1 MWRGV
6 ICTLNKLSNAMYR
19 ILLIVSVLVLNF
31 AAFAQS
37 GKVVGVVV
45 DGSTGETMP
54 GARILVEGTN
64 LTTLTNFDGE
74 YSLSAA
80 AGTYTILVKS
90 FGFSNKSISGVVIK
104 AGGETTLNVTMEF
117 SKGEALETVTITASA
132 TRENV
137 NALLIQQKSLSSVS
151 DGISSE
157 SIRRTPD
164 RNTGDVLKRVSG
176 ASIQDNKFAI
186 VRGLNDRYNAA
197 YLNGAPLPSTES
209 DRKAFAFDVFPAA
222 LLDNLVIVKTASAE
236 LPGEFAGGVIQVN
249 TKSFPGKAFHE
260 FSFSTSYNT
269 ITTFKDRLDY
279 QGSSTDWLGVDN
291 GARALPTNM
300 PTSNQMFQ
308 LSSSERVQVAS
319 KFKNDWALQNKT
331 FLPALSFQYS
341 GGSSKDIGTKRLGA
355 IYSLTYNQSNQY
367 NTTRRQSWQ
376 NAVGSNEE
384 SLMESDLL
392 DDNYVVNTL
401 AGALANISYSAGPN
415 TTIGWK
421 NLYSITSQDRVLM
434 RNGTRQPIDAPNQ
447 VLRQSARWFTNNQI
461 LSSQLNGSH
470 YFESFKGKLQWLA
483 SYSGI
488 SRSVPNL
495 RNTLYYGDTD
505 VPDTSWRAGITSTSV
520 GPDYSGSRFYGL
532 NLEGITSGQ
541 ATFELPLDLV
551 DLGIRN
557 NLKVGIGGQYRD
569 RTYTARQFGYV
580 LANFMTFDQNLLNA
594 PIEEI
599 FGAQNMNATSGFS
612 MREGTK
618 SSDSYLAN
626 ATTSFGFVQFDSRIL
641 EKTRV
646 NWGLRAE
653 NFEQNMYSKTDNNDT
668 VQVESTLLDI
678 LPSVNFIYSIN
689 DAQNLRLS
697 YSRTLNRPEFRELA
711 PFAFYD
717 FQTRY
722 VVTGNPTLVRSTID
736 NFDARYEW
744 YPGKGQ
750 VFSVTAFYKNFIN
763 PIEQAT
769 REDVVTE
776 YTFVNVPKA
785 VDFGLEFEGRLLLST
800 LFGKPDQ
807 KVLSKMTVFANYA
820 LIRSQVTLNMPT
832 AVDSIRPLQGQSP
845 YVVNA
850 GIQYQNDESGTT
862 ISAAFNQVGDRI
874 FIVGSSQEPSIW
886 EKGRAVLDLSL
897 NQEVN
902 EKLSIKLTARDL
914 LAPDLIFFNDIDN
927 NQKWSEGD
935 DQMWR
940 SNFGPT
946 IALGL
951 TYRM

>member
-1 MWRGV
+1 M
-6 ICTLNKLSNAMYR
+6 NR
-19 ILLIVSVLVLNF
+19 ILLILSALLF
-31 AAFAQS
+31 STTALAQS
-37 GKVVGVVV
+37 AKLTGTVV

-54 GARILVEGTN
+54 GAQILVEGTS
-64 LTTLTNFDGE
+64 LTTLTNFDGL
-74 YSLSAA
+74 YSLSLAP
-80 AGTYTILVKS
+80 GTYTIVVKS
-90 FGFSNKSISGVVIK
+90 FGFSNKAITGVVVR
-104 AGGETTLNVTMEF
+104 AGSETSLNITMEL
-117 SKGEALETVTITASA
+117 SKGESLDEVTITASA
-132 TRENV
+132 VRENV
-137 NALLIQQKSLSSVS
+137 NALFIQQKSLSSVS

-157 SIRRTPD
+157 TIRRTPD

-186 VRGLNDRYNAA
+186 VRGLSDRYNAA

-260 FSFSTSYNT
+260 FSFSTGYNSL
-269 ITTFKDRLDY
+269 TTFKNRLDY
-279 QGSSTDWLGVDN
+279 QGSSTDWLGLDN
-291 GARALPTNM
+291 GARALPKGM
-300 PTSNQMFQ
+300 PTSNEMF
-308 LSSSERVQVAS
+308 LMSSAERVQVAS
-319 KFKNDWALQNKT
+319 KFQNDWGLQNKM
-331 FLPALSFQYS
+331 FLPSVSMQYS
-341 GGSSKDIGTKRLGA
+341 GGGSKELGTTKRLGF
-355 IYSLTYNQSNQY
+355 IYALTYNQNNQY
-367 NTTRRQSWQ
+367 NTTQRQSWQ
-376 NAVGSNEE
+376 NEVGMPGT
-384 SLMESDLL
+384 SLMESDLN
-392 DDNYVVNTL
+392 DDNYIVNTL
-401 AGALANISYSAGPN
+401 AGALANLTYSAGPN

-447 VLRQSARWFTNNQI
+447 VIRQSARWFTNNQI
-461 LSSQLNGSH
+461 VSSQLNGSH
-470 YFESFKGKLQWLA
+470 YFESFKGKFQWLGA
-483 SYSGI
+483 YSGI

-505 VPDTSWRAGITSTSV
+505 VADTAWRAGITSTSV

-541 ATFELPLDLV
+541 ATFEMPV
-551 DLGIRN
+551 DFVKIGLRN
-557 NLKVGIGGQYRD
+557 NLKLGAGAQYRD
-569 RTYTARQFGYV
+569 RSYTARQFGYV
-580 LANFMTFDQNLLNA
+580 LANFMSFDQSLLNQ
-594 PIEEI
+594 PIDGI
-599 FGAQNMNATSGFS
+599 FANGNMNATTGFS

-626 ATTSFGFVQFDSRIL
+626 AMLGYGFVQFDTRIM
-641 EKTRV
+641 EKTRI
-646 NWGLRAE
+646 NWGVRAE
-653 NFEQNMYSKTDNNDT
+653 NFEQNLYSKTDNNDT
-668 VQVESTLLDI
+668 VQVESTKLDF

-722 VVTGNPTLVRSTID
+722 VVTGNPSLVRSTID

-750 VFSVTAFYKNFIN
+750 VLSVTGFYKNFTN

-776 YTFVNVPKA
+776 YTYVNVPKA
-785 VDFGLEFEGRLLLST
+785 VDYGLELEGRLLLST
-800 LFGKPDQ
+800 LFGAADHA
-807 KVLSKMTVFANYA
+807 VWSKLTVFANYA
-820 LIRSQVTLNMPT
+820 LIRSRVTLNSAT
-832 AVDSIRPLQGQSP
+832 ATDSVRPLQGQSP
-845 YVVNA
+845 YVINA
-850 GIQYQNDESGTT
+850 GIQYQNEESGTT

-874 FIVGSSQEPSIW
+874 FIVGSSQEPSVW
-886 EKGRAVLDLSL
+886 EKGRAVLDLSF

-902 EKLSIKLTARDL
+902 KKLSLKLTARDL
-914 LAPDLIFFNDIDN
+914 LTPDLIFYNDIDA
-927 NQKWSEGD
+927 NQTWSEGD

-940 SNFGPT
+940 TNFGPT
-946 IALGL
+946 VTFGL
-951 TYRM
+951 TYQL

>member
-1 MWRGV
+1 M
-6 ICTLNKLSNAMYR
+6 NR
-19 ILLIVSVLVLNF
+19 ILLIFSALLLSVSG
-31 AAFAQS
+31 AWAQS
-37 GKVVGVVV
+37 AKLTGTVV

-54 GARILVEGTN
+54 GAQILVEGTS
-64 LTTLTNFDGE
+64 LTTITNFDGE
-74 YSLSAA
+74 YSLSLAP
-80 AGTYTILVKS
+80 GTYTIVVKS
-90 FGFSNKSISGVVIK
+90 FGFANKAITGVAVR
-104 AGGETTLNVTMEF
+104 AGGETSLNITMEL
-117 SKGEALETVTITASA
+117 SKGESLEEVTITASA
-132 TRENV
+132 VRENV

-157 SIRRTPD
+157 TIRRTPD

-249 TKSFPGKAFHE
+249 TKSFPGKAFQE
-260 FSFSTSYNT
+260 VSFSSSYNT

-279 QGSSTDWLGVDN
+279 QGSSTDWLGLDN
-291 GARALPTNM
+291 GARALPQGV
-300 PTSNQMFQ
+300 PTSNQMFL
-308 LSSSERVQVAS
+308 LSSAERVGVAQ
-319 KFKNDWALQNKT
+319 KFQNDWGLQNKM
-331 FLPALSFQYS
+331 FLPALSLQYS
-341 GGSSKDIGTKRLGA
+341 GGGSKELGANRLGV
-355 IYSLTYNQSNQY
+355 IYALTYSQSNQY

-376 NAVGSNEE
+376 NAVGSSEP

-401 AGALANISYSAGPN
+401 AGALANVSYSAGPN

-434 RNGTRQPIDAPNQ
+434 RYGTRQPIDAPNQ

-461 LSSQLNGSH
+461 VSSQLNGSH
-470 YFESFKGKLQWLA
+470 YFESFKGKFQWIGA
-483 SYSGI
+483 YSGI

-505 VPDTSWRAGITSTSV
+505 VADTAWRAGITSTSV

-541 ATFELPLDLV
+541 ATFELPV
-551 DLGIRN
+551 DMVKVGLRN
-557 NLKVGIGGQYRD
+557 NLKMGAGAQYRD
-569 RTYTARQFGYV
+569 RSYTARQFGYV
-580 LANFMTFDQNLLNA
+580 LANFMSFDQSLLNQ
-594 PIEEI
+594 PIDGI
-599 FGAQNMNATSGFS
+599 FANGNMNATTGFS

-626 ATTSFGFVQFDSRIL
+626 ATLSYGFLQLDTRIM
-641 EKTRV
+641 EKTRI
-646 NWGLRAE
+646 NWGVRAE
-653 NFEQNMYSKTDNNDT
+653 NFEQNLYSKTDNNDT
-668 VQVESTLLDI
+668 VQVESSKLDF
-678 LPSVNFIYSIN
+678 LPSVNFIYSVN

-722 VVTGNPTLVRSTID
+722 VVTGNPNLVRSTIN

-750 VFSVTAFYKNFIN
+750 VLSVTGFYKNFTN

-785 VDFGLEFEGRLLLST
+785 VDYGLELEGRLLVGT
-800 LFGKPDQ
+800 LLGTPDHALWS
-807 KVLSKMTVFANYA
+807 KVTVFANYA
-820 LIRSQVTLNMPT
+820 LIRSRVTLNSST
-832 AVDSIRPLQGQSP
+832 ATDSIRPLQGQSP
-845 YVVNA
+845 YVINA
-850 GIQYQNDESGTT
+850 GVQYQNEESGTT
-862 ISAAFNQVGDRI
+862 VSAAFNQVGDRI
-874 FIVGSSQEPSIW
+874 FIVGSSQEPSVW
-886 EKGRAVLDLSL
+886 EKGRAVLDLSI

-902 EKLSIKLTARDL
+902 KKLSLKFTARDL
-914 LAPDLIFFNDIDN
+914 LAPDLIFFNDIN
-927 NQKWSEGD
+927 NDQRWSEGD

-940 SNFGPT
+940 THFGPT
-946 IALGL
+946 VSLGL
-951 TYRM
+951 TYQL

>member
-1 MWRGV
+1 M
-6 ICTLNKLSNAMYR
+6 NR
-19 ILLIVSVLVLNF
+19 ILLILSALLF
-31 AAFAQS
+31 STASLAQS
-37 GKVVGVVV
+37 AKLTGTVV

-54 GARILVEGTN
+54 GAQILVEGTS
-64 LTTLTNFDGE
+64 LTTLTNFDGL
-74 YSLSAA
+74 YSLSLAP
-80 AGTYTILVKS
+80 GTYTIVVKS
-90 FGFSNKSISGVVIK
+90 FGFSNKAITGVVVR
-104 AGGETTLNVTMEF
+104 AGSETSLNITMEL
-117 SKGEALETVTITASA
+117 SKGESLDEVTITASA
-132 TRENV
+132 VRENV
-137 NALLIQQKSLSSVS
+137 NALFIQQKSLSSVS

-157 SIRRTPD
+157 TIRRTPD

-186 VRGLNDRYNAA
+186 VRGLSDRYNAA

-260 FSFSTSYNT
+260 FSFSTGYNSL
-269 ITTFKDRLDY
+269 TTFKNRLDY
-279 QGSSTDWLGVDN
+279 QGSSTDWLGLDN
-291 GARALPTNM
+291 GARALPKGM
-300 PTSNQMFQ
+300 PTSNEMF
-308 LSSSERVQVAS
+308 LMSSAERVQVAN
-319 KFKNDWALQNKT
+319 KFQNDWGLQNKM
-331 FLPALSFQYS
+331 FLPSVSMQYS
-341 GGSSKDIGTKRLGA
+341 GGGSKELGTTKRLGF
-355 IYSLTYNQSNQY
+355 IYALTYNQNNQY
-367 NTTRRQSWQ
+367 NTTQRQSWQ
-376 NAVGSNEE
+376 NEVGMPGT
-384 SLMESDLL
+384 SLMESDLN
-392 DDNYVVNTL
+392 DDNYIVNTL
-401 AGALANISYSAGPN
+401 AGALANLTYSAGPN

-447 VLRQSARWFTNNQI
+447 GIRQSARWFTNNQI
-461 LSSQLNGSH
+461 VSSQLNGSH
-470 YFESFKGKLQWLA
+470 YFESFKGKFQWLGA
-483 SYSGI
+483 YSGI

-505 VPDTSWRAGITSTSV
+505 VADTSWRAGITSTSV

-541 ATFELPLDLV
+541 ATFELPV
-551 DLGIRN
+551 DFVKIGLRN
-557 NLKVGIGGQYRD
+557 NLKLGAGAQYRD
-569 RTYTARQFGYV
+569 RSYTARQFGYV
-580 LANFMTFDQNLLNA
+580 LANFMSFDQSLLNQ
-594 PIEEI
+594 PIDGI
-599 FGAQNMNATSGFS
+599 FANGNMNATTGFS

-626 ATTSFGFVQFDSRIL
+626 AMLGYGFVQFDTRIM
-641 EKTRV
+641 EKTRI
-646 NWGLRAE
+646 NWGVRAE
-653 NFEQNMYSKTDNNDT
+653 NFEQNLYSKTDNNDT
-668 VQVESTLLDI
+668 VQVESTKLDF

-722 VVTGNPTLVRSTID
+722 VVTGNPSLVRSTID

-750 VFSVTAFYKNFIN
+750 VLSVTGFYKNFTN

-776 YTFVNVPKA
+776 YTYVNVPKA
-785 VDFGLEFEGRLLLST
+785 VDYGLELEGRLLLST
-800 LFGKPDQ
+800 LFGAADHA
-807 KVLSKMTVFANYA
+807 VWSKLTVFANYA
-820 LIRSQVTLNMPT
+820 LIRSRVTLNSAT
-832 AVDSIRPLQGQSP
+832 ATDSVRPLQGQSP
-845 YVVNA
+845 YVINA
-850 GIQYQNDESGTT
+850 GIQYQNEESGTT

-874 FIVGSSQEPSIW
+874 FIVGSSQEPSVW
-886 EKGRAVLDLSL
+886 EKGRAVLDLSF

-902 EKLSIKLTARDL
+902 KKLSLKLTARDL
-914 LAPDLIFFNDIDN
+914 LAPDLIFYNDIDA
-927 NQKWSEGD
+927 NQTWSAGD

-940 SNFGPT
+940 TNFGPT
-946 IALGL
+946 VTFGL
-951 TYRM
+951 TYQL

>member
-1 MWRGV
+1 M
-6 ICTLNKLSNAMYR
+6 NR
-19 ILLIVSVLVLNF
+19 ILLILSALLF
-31 AAFAQS
+31 STTALAQS
-37 GKVVGVVV
+37 AKLTGTVV

-54 GARILVEGTN
+54 GAQILVEGTS
-64 LTTLTNFDGE
+64 LTTLTNFDGL
-74 YSLSAA
+74 YSLSLAP
-80 AGTYTILVKS
+80 GTYTIVVKS
-90 FGFSNKSISGVVIK
+90 FGFSNKAITGVVVR
-104 AGGETTLNVTMEF
+104 AGSETSLNITMEL
-117 SKGEALETVTITASA
+117 SKGESLDEVTITASA
-132 TRENV
+132 VRENV
-137 NALLIQQKSLSSVS
+137 NALFIQQKSLSSVS

-157 SIRRTPD
+157 TIRRTPD

-186 VRGLNDRYNAA
+186 VRGLSDRYNAA

-260 FSFSTSYNT
+260 FSFSTGYNSL
-269 ITTFKDRLDY
+269 TTFKNRLDY
-279 QGSSTDWLGVDN
+279 QGSSTDWLGLDN
-291 GARALPTNM
+291 GARALPKGM
-300 PTSNQMFQ
+300 PTSNEMF
-308 LSSSERVQVAS
+308 LMSSAERVQVAS
-319 KFKNDWALQNKT
+319 KFQNDWGLQNKM
-331 FLPALSFQYS
+331 FLPSVSMQYS
-341 GGSSKDIGTKRLGA
+341 GGGSKELGTTKRLGF
-355 IYSLTYNQSNQY
+355 IYALTYNQNNQY
-367 NTTRRQSWQ
+367 NTTQRQSWQ
-376 NAVGSNEE
+376 NEVGMPGT
-384 SLMESDLL
+384 SLMESDLN
-392 DDNYVVNTL
+392 DDNYIVNTL
-401 AGALANISYSAGPN
+401 AGALANLTYSAGPN

-447 VLRQSARWFTNNQI
+447 VIRQSARWFTNNQI
-461 LSSQLNGSH
+461 VSSQLNGSH
-470 YFESFKGKLQWLA
+470 YFESFKGKFQWLGA
-483 SYSGI
+483 YSGI

-505 VPDTSWRAGITSTSV
+505 VADTAWRAGITSTSV

-541 ATFELPLDLV
+541 ATFEMPV
-551 DLGIRN
+551 DFVKIGLRN
-557 NLKVGIGGQYRD
+557 NLKLGAGAQYRD
-569 RTYTARQFGYV
+569 RSYTARQFGYV
-580 LANFMTFDQNLLNA
+580 LANFMSFDQSLLNQ
-594 PIEEI
+594 PIDGI
-599 FGAQNMNATSGFS
+599 FANGNMNATTGFS

-626 ATTSFGFVQFDSRIL
+626 AMLSYGFVQFDTRIM
-641 EKTRV
+641 EKTRI
-646 NWGLRAE
+646 NWGVRAE
-653 NFEQNMYSKTDNNDT
+653 NFEQNLYSKTDNNDT
-668 VQVESTLLDI
+668 VQVESTKLDF

-722 VVTGNPTLVRSTID
+722 VVTGNPSLVRSTID

-750 VFSVTAFYKNFIN
+750 VLSVTGFYKNFTN

-776 YTFVNVPKA
+776 YTYVNVPKA
-785 VDFGLEFEGRLLLST
+785 VDYGLELEGRLLLST
-800 LFGKPDQ
+800 LFGAADHA
-807 KVLSKMTVFANYA
+807 VWSKLTVFANYA
-820 LIRSQVTLNMPT
+820 LIRSRVTLNSAT
-832 AVDSIRPLQGQSP
+832 ATDSVRPLQGQSP
-845 YVVNA
+845 YVINA
-850 GIQYQNDESGTT
+850 GIQYQNEESGTT

-874 FIVGSSQEPSIW
+874 FIVGSSQEPSVW
-886 EKGRAVLDLSL
+886 EKGRAVLDLSF

-902 EKLSIKLTARDL
+902 KKLSLKLTARDL
-914 LAPDLIFFNDIDN
+914 LAPDLIFYNDIDA
-927 NQKWSEGD
+927 NQTWSAGD

-940 SNFGPT
+940 TNFGPT
-946 IALGL
+946 VTFGL
-951 TYRM
+951 TYQL

>member
-1 MWRGV
+1 
-6 ICTLNKLSNAMYR
+6 
-19 ILLIVSVLVLNF
+19 
-31 AAFAQS
+31 
-37 GKVVGVVV
+37 
-45 DGSTGETMP
+45 
-54 GARILVEGTN
+54 
-64 LTTLTNFDGE
+64 
-74 YSLSAA
+74 
-80 AGTYTILVKS
+80 
-90 FGFSNKSISGVVIK
+90 
-104 AGGETTLNVTMEF
+104 
-117 SKGEALETVTITASA
+117 
-132 TRENV
+132 
-137 NALLIQQKSLSSVS
+137 
-151 DGISSE
+151 
-157 SIRRTPD
+157 
-164 RNTGDVLKRVSG
+164 
-176 ASIQDNKFAI
+176 
-186 VRGLNDRYNAA
+186 
-197 YLNGAPLPSTES
+197 
-209 DRKAFAFDVFPAA
+209 
-222 LLDNLVIVKTASAE
+222 
-236 LPGEFAGGVIQVN
+236 
-249 TKSFPGKAFHE
+249 
-260 FSFSTSYNT
+260 
-269 ITTFKDRLDY
+269 
-279 QGSSTDWLGVDN
+279 
-291 GARALPTNM
+291 
-300 PTSNQMFQ
+300 
-308 LSSSERVQVAS
+308 
-319 KFKNDWALQNKT
+319 
-331 FLPALSFQYS
+331 
-341 GGSSKDIGTKRLGA
+341 
-355 IYSLTYNQSNQY
+355 
-367 NTTRRQSWQ
+367 
-376 NAVGSNEE
+376 
-384 SLMESDLL
+384 
-392 DDNYVVNTL
+392 
-401 AGALANISYSAGPN
+401 
-415 TTIGWK
+415 
-421 NLYSITSQDRVLM
+421 
-434 RNGTRQPIDAPNQ
+434 
-447 VLRQSARWFTNNQI
+447 
-461 LSSQLNGSH
+461 
-470 YFESFKGKLQWLA
+470 
-483 SYSGI
+483 
-488 SRSVPNL
+488 
-495 RNTLYYGDTD
+495 
-505 VPDTSWRAGITSTSV
+505 
-520 GPDYSGSRFYGL
+520 
-532 NLEGITSGQ
+532 
-541 ATFELPLDLV
+541 
-551 DLGIRN
+551 
-557 NLKVGIGGQYRD
+557 
-569 RTYTARQFGYV
+569 
-580 LANFMTFDQNLLNA
+580 MTFDQDLLNA

-722 VVTGNPTLVRSTID
+722 VVTGNPSLVRSTID

-850 GIQYQNDESGTT
+850 
-862 ISAAFNQVGDRI
+862 AFNQVGDRI

>member
-1 MWRGV
+1 M
-6 ICTLNKLSNAMYR
+6 NR
-19 ILLIVSVLVLNF
+19 ILLILSALLF
-31 AAFAQS
+31 STTALAQS
-37 GKVVGVVV
+37 AKLTGTVV

-54 GARILVEGTN
+54 GAQILVEGTS
-64 LTTLTNFDGE
+64 LTTLTNFDGL
-74 YSLSAA
+74 YSLSLAP
-80 AGTYTILVKS
+80 GTYTIVVKS
-90 FGFSNKSISGVVIK
+90 FGFSNKAITGVVVR
-104 AGGETTLNVTMEF
+104 AGSETSLNITMEL
-117 SKGEALETVTITASA
+117 SKGESLDEVTITASA
-132 TRENV
+132 VRENV
-137 NALLIQQKSLSSVS
+137 NALFIQQKSLSSVS

-157 SIRRTPD
+157 TIRRTPD

-186 VRGLNDRYNAA
+186 VRGLSDRYNAA

-260 FSFSTSYNT
+260 FSFSTGYNSL
-269 ITTFKDRLDY
+269 TTFKNRLDY
-279 QGSSTDWLGVDN
+279 QGSSTDWLGLDN
-291 GARALPTNM
+291 GARALPKGM
-300 PTSNQMFQ
+300 PTSNEMF
-308 LSSSERVQVAS
+308 LMSSAERVQVAS
-319 KFKNDWALQNKT
+319 KFQNDWGLQNKM
-331 FLPALSFQYS
+331 FLPSVSMQYS
-341 GGSSKDIGTKRLGA
+341 GGGSKELGTTKRLGF
-355 IYSLTYNQSNQY
+355 IYALTYNQNNQY
-367 NTTRRQSWQ
+367 NTTQRQSWQ
-376 NAVGSNEE
+376 NEVGMPGT
-384 SLMESDLL
+384 SLMESDLN
-392 DDNYVVNTL
+392 DDNYIVNTL
-401 AGALANISYSAGPN
+401 AGALANLTYSAGPN

-447 VLRQSARWFTNNQI
+447 VIRQSARWFTNNQI
-461 LSSQLNGSH
+461 VSSQLNGSH
-470 YFESFKGKLQWLA
+470 YFESFKGKFQWLGA
-483 SYSGI
+483 YSGI

-505 VPDTSWRAGITSTSV
+505 VADTAWRAGITSTSV

-541 ATFELPLDLV
+541 ATFEMPV
-551 DLGIRN
+551 DFVKIGLRN
-557 NLKVGIGGQYRD
+557 NLKLGAGAQYRD
-569 RTYTARQFGYV
+569 RSYTARQFGYV
-580 LANFMTFDQNLLNA
+580 LANFMSFDQSLLNQ
-594 PIEEI
+594 PIDGI
-599 FGAQNMNATSGFS
+599 FGNGNMNATTGFS

-626 ATTSFGFVQFDSRIL
+626 AMLGYGFVQFDTRIM
-641 EKTRV
+641 EKTRI
-646 NWGLRAE
+646 NWGVRAE
-653 NFEQNMYSKTDNNDT
+653 NFEQNLYSKTDNNDT
-668 VQVESTLLDI
+668 VQVESTKLDF

-722 VVTGNPTLVRSTID
+722 VVTGNPSLVRSTID

-750 VFSVTAFYKNFIN
+750 VLSVTGFYKNFTN

-776 YTFVNVPKA
+776 YTYVNVPKA
-785 VDFGLEFEGRLLLST
+785 VDYGLELEGRLLLST
-800 LFGKPDQ
+800 LFGAADHA
-807 KVLSKMTVFANYA
+807 VWSKLTVFANYA
-820 LIRSQVTLNMPT
+820 LIRSRVTLNSAT
-832 AVDSIRPLQGQSP
+832 ATDSVRPLQGQSP
-845 YVVNA
+845 YVINA
-850 GIQYQNDESGTT
+850 GIQYQNEESGTT

-874 FIVGSSQEPSIW
+874 FIVGSSQEPSVW
-886 EKGRAVLDLSL
+886 EKGRAVLDLSF

-902 EKLSIKLTARDL
+902 KKLSLKLTARDL
-914 LAPDLIFFNDIDN
+914 LTPDLIFYNDIDA
-927 NQKWSEGD
+927 NQTWSEGD

-940 SNFGPT
+940 TNFGPT
-946 IALGL
+946 VTFGL
-951 TYRM
+951 TYQL

>member
-1 MWRGV
+1 M
-6 ICTLNKLSNAMYR
+6 NR
-19 ILLIVSVLVLNF
+19 ILLILSALLF
-31 AAFAQS
+31 STAALAQS
-37 GKVVGVVV
+37 AKLNGTVV

-54 GARILVEGTN
+54 GAQILVEGTS
-64 LTTLTNFDGE
+64 LTTLTNFDGL
-74 YSLSAA
+74 YSLSLAP
-80 AGTYTILVKS
+80 GTYTIVVKS
-90 FGFSNKSISGVVIK
+90 FGFSNKAITGVVVR
-104 AGGETTLNVTMEF
+104 AGSETSLNITMEL
-117 SKGEALETVTITASA
+117 SKGESLDEVTITASA
-132 TRENV
+132 VRENV
-137 NALLIQQKSLSSVS
+137 NALFIQQKSLSSVS

-157 SIRRTPD
+157 TIRRTPD

-186 VRGLNDRYNAA
+186 VRGLSDRYNAA

-260 FSFSTSYNT
+260 FSFSTGYNSL
-269 ITTFKDRLDY
+269 TTFKNRLDY
-279 QGSSTDWLGVDN
+279 QGSSTDWLGLDN
-291 GARALPTNM
+291 GARALPKGM
-300 PTSNQMFQ
+300 PTSNEMF
-308 LSSSERVQVAS
+308 LMSSAERVQVAS
-319 KFKNDWALQNKT
+319 KFQNDWGLQNKM
-331 FLPALSFQYS
+331 FLPSVSMQYS
-341 GGSSKDIGTKRLGA
+341 GGGSKELGTTKRLGF
-355 IYSLTYNQSNQY
+355 IYALTYNQNNQY
-367 NTTRRQSWQ
+367 NTTQRQSWQ
-376 NAVGSNEE
+376 NEVGMPGT
-384 SLMESDLL
+384 SLMESDLN
-392 DDNYVVNTL
+392 DDNYIVNTL
-401 AGALANISYSAGPN
+401 AGALANLTYSAGPN

-447 VLRQSARWFTNNQI
+447 VIRQSARWFTNNQI
-461 LSSQLNGSH
+461 VSSQLNGSH
-470 YFESFKGKLQWLA
+470 YFESFKGKFQWLGA
-483 SYSGI
+483 YSGI

-505 VPDTSWRAGITSTSV
+505 VADTAWRAGITSTSV

-541 ATFELPLDLV
+541 ATFEMPV
-551 DLGIRN
+551 DFVKIGLRN
-557 NLKVGIGGQYRD
+557 NLKLGAGAQYRD
-569 RTYTARQFGYV
+569 RSYTARQFGYV
-580 LANFMTFDQNLLNA
+580 LANFMSFDQSLLNQ
-594 PIEEI
+594 PIDGI
-599 FGAQNMNATSGFS
+599 FGNGNMNATTGFS

-626 ATTSFGFVQFDSRIL
+626 AMLGYGFVQFDTRIM
-641 EKTRV
+641 EKTRI
-646 NWGLRAE
+646 NWGVRAE
-653 NFEQNMYSKTDNNDT
+653 NFEQNLYSKTDNNDT
-668 VQVESTLLDI
+668 VQVESTKLDF

-722 VVTGNPTLVRSTID
+722 VVTGNPSLVRSTID

-750 VFSVTAFYKNFIN
+750 VLSVTGFYKNFTN

-776 YTFVNVPKA
+776 YTYVNVPKA
-785 VDFGLEFEGRLLLST
+785 VDYGLELEGRLLLST
-800 LFGKPDQ
+800 LFGAADHA
-807 KVLSKMTVFANYA
+807 VWSKLTVFANYA
-820 LIRSQVTLNMPT
+820 LIRSRVTLNSAT
-832 AVDSIRPLQGQSP
+832 ATDSVRPLQGQSP
-845 YVVNA
+845 YVINA
-850 GIQYQNDESGTT
+850 GIQYQNEESGTT

-874 FIVGSSQEPSIW
+874 FIVGSSQEPSVW
-886 EKGRAVLDLSL
+886 EKGRAVLDLSF

-902 EKLSIKLTARDL
+902 KKLSLKLTARDL
-914 LAPDLIFFNDIDN
+914 LAPDLIFYNDIDA
-927 NQKWSEGD
+927 NQTWSAGD

-940 SNFGPT
+940 TNFGPT
-946 IALGL
+946 VTFGL
-951 TYRM
+951 TYQL

>member
-1 MWRGV
+1 M
-6 ICTLNKLSNAMYR
+6 NR
-19 ILLIVSVLVLNF
+19 ILLILSALLF
-31 AAFAQS
+31 STTALAQS
-37 GKVVGVVV
+37 AKLTGTVV

-54 GARILVEGTN
+54 GAQILVEGTS
-64 LTTLTNFDGE
+64 LTTLTNFDGL
-74 YSLSAA
+74 YSLSLAP
-80 AGTYTILVKS
+80 GTYTIVVKS
-90 FGFSNKSISGVVIK
+90 FGFSNKAITGVVVR
-104 AGGETTLNVTMEF
+104 AGSETSLNITMEL
-117 SKGEALETVTITASA
+117 SKGESLDEVTITASA
-132 TRENV
+132 VRENV
-137 NALLIQQKSLSSVS
+137 NALFIQQKSLSSVS

-157 SIRRTPD
+157 TIRRTPD

-186 VRGLNDRYNAA
+186 VRGLSDRYNAA

-260 FSFSTSYNT
+260 FSFSTGYNSL
-269 ITTFKDRLDY
+269 TTFKNRLDY
-279 QGSSTDWLGVDN
+279 QGSSTDWLGLDN
-291 GARALPTNM
+291 GARALPKGM
-300 PTSNQMFQ
+300 PTSNEMF
-308 LSSSERVQVAS
+308 LMSSAERVQVAN
-319 KFKNDWALQNKT
+319 KFQNDWGLQNKM
-331 FLPALSFQYS
+331 FLPSVSMQYS
-341 GGSSKDIGTKRLGA
+341 GGGSKELGTTKRLGF
-355 IYSLTYNQSNQY
+355 IYALTYNQNNQY
-367 NTTRRQSWQ
+367 NTTQRQSWQ
-376 NAVGSNEE
+376 NEVGMPGT
-384 SLMESDLL
+384 SLMESDLN
-392 DDNYVVNTL
+392 DDNYIVNTL
-401 AGALANISYSAGPN
+401 AGALANLTYSAGPN

-447 VLRQSARWFTNNQI
+447 VIRQSARWFTNNQI
-461 LSSQLNGSH
+461 VSSQLNGSH
-470 YFESFKGKLQWLA
+470 YFESFKGKFQWLGA
-483 SYSGI
+483 YSGI

-505 VPDTSWRAGITSTSV
+505 VADTAWRAGITSTSV

-541 ATFELPLDLV
+541 ATFEMPV
-551 DLGIRN
+551 DFVKIGLRN
-557 NLKVGIGGQYRD
+557 NLKLGAGAQYRD
-569 RTYTARQFGYV
+569 RSYTARQFGYV
-580 LANFMTFDQNLLNA
+580 LANFMSFDQSLLNQ
-594 PIEEI
+594 PIDGI
-599 FGAQNMNATSGFS
+599 FGNDNMNATTGFS

-626 ATTSFGFVQFDSRIL
+626 AMLGYGFVQFDTRIM
-641 EKTRV
+641 EKTRI
-646 NWGLRAE
+646 NWGVRAE
-653 NFEQNMYSKTDNNDT
+653 NFEQNLYSKTDNNDT
-668 VQVESTLLDI
+668 VQVESTKLDF

-722 VVTGNPTLVRSTID
+722 VVTGNPSLVRSTID

-750 VFSVTAFYKNFIN
+750 VLSVTGFYKNFTN

-776 YTFVNVPKA
+776 YTYVNVPKA
-785 VDFGLEFEGRLLLST
+785 VDYGLELEGRLLLST
-800 LFGKPDQ
+800 LFGAADHA
-807 KVLSKMTVFANYA
+807 VWSKLTVFANYA
-820 LIRSQVTLNMPT
+820 LIRSRVTLNSAT
-832 AVDSIRPLQGQSP
+832 ATDSVRPLQGQSP
-845 YVVNA
+845 YVINA
-850 GIQYQNDESGTT
+850 GIQYQNEESGTT

-874 FIVGSSQEPSIW
+874 FIVGSSQEPSVW
-886 EKGRAVLDLSL
+886 EKGRAVLDLSF

-902 EKLSIKLTARDL
+902 KKLSLKLTARDL
-914 LAPDLIFFNDIDN
+914 LAPDLIFYNDIDA
-927 NQKWSEGD
+927 NQTWSEGD

-940 SNFGPT
+940 TNFGPT
-946 IALGL
+946 VTFGL
-951 TYRM
+951 TYQL

>member
-1 MWRGV
+1 M
-6 ICTLNKLSNAMYR
+6 NR
-19 ILLIVSVLVLNF
+19 ILLILSALLF
-31 AAFAQS
+31 STAALAQS
-37 GKVVGVVV
+37 AKLTGTVV

-54 GARILVEGTN
+54 GAQILVEGTS
-64 LTTLTNFDGE
+64 LTTLTNFDGL
-74 YSLSAA
+74 YSLSLAP
-80 AGTYTILVKS
+80 GTYTIVVKS
-90 FGFSNKSISGVVIK
+90 FGFSNKAITGVVVR
-104 AGGETTLNVTMEF
+104 AGSETSLNITMEL
-117 SKGEALETVTITASA
+117 SKGESLDEVTITASA
-132 TRENV
+132 VRENV

-157 SIRRTPD
+157 TIRRTPD

-249 TKSFPGKAFHE
+249 TKSFPGKAFQE
-260 FSFSTSYNT
+260 FSFSTGYNS

-279 QGSSTDWLGVDN
+279 QGSSTDWLGLDN
-291 GARALPTNM
+291 GARALPKGM
-300 PTSNQMFQ
+300 PTSNQMF
-308 LSSSERVQVAS
+308 LMSSAERVQVAN
-319 KFKNDWALQNKT
+319 KFQNDWGLQNKM
-331 FLPALSFQYS
+331 FLPSISMQYS
-341 GGSSKDIGTKRLGA
+341 GGGSKELGTTKRLGF
-355 IYSLTYNQSNQY
+355 IYALTYNQSNQY

-376 NAVGSNEE
+376 NEVGMPGT

-401 AGALANISYSAGPN
+401 AGALANLTYSAGPN

-447 VLRQSARWFTNNQI
+447 VIRQSARWFTNNQI
-461 LSSQLNGSH
+461 VSSQLNGSH
-470 YFESFKGKLQWLA
+470 YFESFKGKFQWLGA
-483 SYSGI
+483 YSGI

-505 VPDTSWRAGITSTSV
+505 VADTAWRAGITSTSV

-541 ATFELPLDLV
+541 ATFEMPV
-551 DLGIRN
+551 DFIKIGLRN
-557 NLKVGIGGQYRD
+557 NLKLGAGAQYRD
-569 RTYTARQFGYV
+569 RSYTARQFGYV
-580 LANFMTFDQNLLNA
+580 LANFMSFDQSLLNQ
-594 PIEEI
+594 PIDGI
-599 FGAQNMNATSGFS
+599 FANGNMNATTGFS

-626 ATTSFGFVQFDSRIL
+626 AMLSYGFVQFDTRIM
-641 EKTRV
+641 EKTRI
-646 NWGLRAE
+646 NWGFRAE
-653 NFEQNMYSKTDNNDT
+653 NFEQNLYSKTDNNDT
-668 VQVESTLLDI
+668 VQVESTKLDF
-678 LPSVNFIYSIN
+678 LPSVNFIYSVN

-722 VVTGNPTLVRSTID
+722 VVTGNPSLVRSTID

-750 VFSVTAFYKNFIN
+750 VLSVTGFYKNFTN

-785 VDFGLEFEGRLLLST
+785 VDYGLELEGRLLLST
-800 LFGKPDQ
+800 LFGAADHA
-807 KVLSKMTVFANYA
+807 VWSKLTVFANYA
-820 LIRSQVTLNMPT
+820 LIRSRVTLNSAT
-832 AVDSIRPLQGQSP
+832 ATDSVRPLQGQSP
-845 YVVNA
+845 YVINA
-850 GIQYQNDESGTT
+850 GIQYQNEESGTT

-874 FIVGSSQEPSIW
+874 FIVGSSQEPSVW
-886 EKGRAVLDLSL
+886 EKGRAVLDLSF

-902 EKLSIKLTARDL
+902 KKLSLKLTARDL
-914 LAPDLIFFNDIDN
+914 LAPDLIFYNDIDA
-927 NQKWSEGD
+927 NQTWSAGD

-940 SNFGPT
+940 TNFGPT
-946 IALGL
+946 VTFGL
-951 TYRM
+951 TYQL

>member
-1 MWRGV
+1 M
-6 ICTLNKLSNAMYR
+6 NR
-19 ILLIVSVLVLNF
+19 ILLILSALLF
-31 AAFAQS
+31 STAALAQS
-37 GKVVGVVV
+37 AKLTGTVV

-54 GARILVEGTN
+54 GAQILVEGTS
-64 LTTLTNFDGE
+64 LTTLTNFDGL
-74 YSLSAA
+74 YSLSLAP
-80 AGTYTILVKS
+80 GTYTIVVKS
-90 FGFSNKSISGVVIK
+90 FGFSNKAITGVVVR
-104 AGGETTLNVTMEF
+104 AGSETSLNITMEL
-117 SKGEALETVTITASA
+117 SKGESLDEVTITASA
-132 TRENV
+132 VRENV
-137 NALLIQQKSLSSVS
+137 NALFIQQKSLSSVS

-157 SIRRTPD
+157 TIRRTPD

-186 VRGLNDRYNAA
+186 VRGLSDRYNAA

-260 FSFSTSYNT
+260 FSFSTGYNSL
-269 ITTFKDRLDY
+269 TTFKNRLDY
-279 QGSSTDWLGVDN
+279 QGSSTDWLGLDN
-291 GARALPTNM
+291 GARALPKGM
-300 PTSNQMFQ
+300 PTSNEMF
-308 LSSSERVQVAS
+308 LMSSAERVQVAS
-319 KFKNDWALQNKT
+319 KFQNDWGLQNKM
-331 FLPALSFQYS
+331 FLPSVSMQYS
-341 GGSSKDIGTKRLGA
+341 GGGSKELGTTKRLGF
-355 IYSLTYNQSNQY
+355 IYALTYNQNNQY
-367 NTTRRQSWQ
+367 NTTQRQSWQ
-376 NAVGSNEE
+376 NEVGMPGT
-384 SLMESDLL
+384 SLMESDLN
-392 DDNYVVNTL
+392 DDNYIVNTL
-401 AGALANISYSAGPN
+401 AGALANLTYSAGPN

-447 VLRQSARWFTNNQI
+447 VIRQSARWFTNNQI
-461 LSSQLNGSH
+461 VSSQLNGSH
-470 YFESFKGKLQWLA
+470 YFESFKGKFQWLGA
-483 SYSGI
+483 YSGI

-505 VPDTSWRAGITSTSV
+505 VADTAWRAGITSTSV

-541 ATFELPLDLV
+541 ATFEMPV
-551 DLGIRN
+551 DFVKIGLRN
-557 NLKVGIGGQYRD
+557 NLKLGAGAQYRD
-569 RTYTARQFGYV
+569 RSYTARQFGYV
-580 LANFMTFDQNLLNA
+580 LANFMSFDQSLLNQ
-594 PIEEI
+594 PIDGI
-599 FGAQNMNATSGFS
+599 FGNGNMNATTGFS

-626 ATTSFGFVQFDSRIL
+626 AMLGYGFVQFDTRIM
-641 EKTRV
+641 EKTRI
-646 NWGLRAE
+646 NWGVRAE
-653 NFEQNMYSKTDNNDT
+653 NFEQNLYSKTDNNDT
-668 VQVESTLLDI
+668 VQVESTKLDF

-722 VVTGNPTLVRSTID
+722 VVTGNPSLVRSTID

-750 VFSVTAFYKNFIN
+750 VLSVTGFYKNFTN

-776 YTFVNVPKA
+776 YTYVNVPKA
-785 VDFGLEFEGRLLLST
+785 VDYGLELEGRLLLST
-800 LFGKPDQ
+800 LFGAADHA
-807 KVLSKMTVFANYA
+807 VWSKLTVFANYA
-820 LIRSQVTLNMPT
+820 LIRSRVTLNSAT
-832 AVDSIRPLQGQSP
+832 ATDSVRPLQGQSP
-845 YVVNA
+845 YVINA
-850 GIQYQNDESGTT
+850 GIQYQNEESGTT

-874 FIVGSSQEPSIW
+874 FIVGSSQEPSVW
-886 EKGRAVLDLSL
+886 EKGRAVLDLSF

-902 EKLSIKLTARDL
+902 KKLSLKLTARDL
-914 LAPDLIFFNDIDN
+914 LAPDLIFYNDIDA
-927 NQKWSEGD
+927 NQTWSAGD

-940 SNFGPT
+940 TNFGPT
-946 IALGL
+946 VTFGL
-951 TYRM
+951 TYQL

>member
-1 MWRGV
+1 M
-6 ICTLNKLSNAMYR
+6 NR
-19 ILLIVSVLVLNF
+19 ILLILSALIF
-31 AAFAQS
+31 STAALAQS
-37 GKVVGVVV
+37 AKLTGTVV

-54 GARILVEGTN
+54 GAQILVEGTS
-64 LTTLTNFDGE
+64 LTTLTNFDGL
-74 YSLSAA
+74 YSLSLAP
-80 AGTYTILVKS
+80 GTYTIVVKS
-90 FGFSNKSISGVVIK
+90 FGFSNKAITGVVVR
-104 AGGETTLNVTMEF
+104 AGSETSLNITMEL
-117 SKGEALETVTITASA
+117 SKGESLDEVTITASA
-132 TRENV
+132 VRENV
-137 NALLIQQKSLSSVS
+137 NALFIQQKSLSSVS

-157 SIRRTPD
+157 TIRRTPD

-186 VRGLNDRYNAA
+186 VRGLSDRYNAA

-260 FSFSTSYNT
+260 FSFSTGYNSL
-269 ITTFKDRLDY
+269 TTFKNRLDY
-279 QGSSTDWLGVDN
+279 QGSSTDWLGLDN
-291 GARALPTNM
+291 GARALPKGM
-300 PTSNQMFQ
+300 PTSNEMF
-308 LSSSERVQVAS
+308 LMSSAERVQVAS
-319 KFKNDWALQNKT
+319 KFQNDWGLQNKM
-331 FLPALSFQYS
+331 FLPSVSMQYS
-341 GGSSKDIGTKRLGA
+341 GGGSKELGTTKRLGF
-355 IYSLTYNQSNQY
+355 IYALTYNQNNQY
-367 NTTRRQSWQ
+367 NTTQRQSWQ
-376 NAVGSNEE
+376 NEVGMPGT
-384 SLMESDLL
+384 SLMESDLN
-392 DDNYVVNTL
+392 DDNYIVNTL
-401 AGALANISYSAGPN
+401 AGALANLTYSAGPN

-447 VLRQSARWFTNNQI
+447 VIRQSARWFTNNQI
-461 LSSQLNGSH
+461 VSSQLNGSH
-470 YFESFKGKLQWLA
+470 YFESFKGKFQWLGA
-483 SYSGI
+483 YSGI

-505 VPDTSWRAGITSTSV
+505 VADTAWRAGITSTSV

-541 ATFELPLDLV
+541 ATFEMPV
-551 DLGIRN
+551 DFVKIGLRN
-557 NLKVGIGGQYRD
+557 NLKLGAGAQYRD
-569 RTYTARQFGYV
+569 RSYTARQFGYV
-580 LANFMTFDQNLLNA
+580 LANFMSFDQSLLNQ
-594 PIEEI
+594 PIDGI
-599 FGAQNMNATSGFS
+599 FGNGNMNATTGFS

-626 ATTSFGFVQFDSRIL
+626 AMLGYGFVQFDTRIM
-641 EKTRV
+641 EKTRI
-646 NWGLRAE
+646 NWGVRAE
-653 NFEQNMYSKTDNNDT
+653 NFEQNLYSKTDNNDT
-668 VQVESTLLDI
+668 VQVESTKLDF

-722 VVTGNPTLVRSTID
+722 VVTGNPSLVRSTID

-750 VFSVTAFYKNFIN
+750 VLSVTGFYKNFTN

-776 YTFVNVPKA
+776 YTYVNVPKA
-785 VDFGLEFEGRLLLST
+785 VDYGLELEGRLLLST
-800 LFGKPDQ
+800 LFGAADHA
-807 KVLSKMTVFANYA
+807 VWSKLTVFANYA
-820 LIRSQVTLNMPT
+820 LIRSRVTLNSAT
-832 AVDSIRPLQGQSP
+832 ATDSVRPLQGQSP
-845 YVVNA
+845 YVINA
-850 GIQYQNDESGTT
+850 GIQYQNEESGTT

-874 FIVGSSQEPSIW
+874 FIVGSSQEPSVW
-886 EKGRAVLDLSL
+886 EKGRAVLDLSF

-902 EKLSIKLTARDL
+902 KKLSLKLTARDL
-914 LAPDLIFFNDIDN
+914 LAPDLIFYNDIDA
-927 NQKWSEGD
+927 NQTWSAGD

-940 SNFGPT
+940 TNFGPT
-946 IALGL
+946 VTFGL
-951 TYRM
+951 TYQL

>member
-1 MWRGV
+1 M
-6 ICTLNKLSNAMYR
+6 NR
-19 ILLIVSVLVLNF
+19 ILLILSALLF
-31 AAFAQS
+31 STTALAQS
-37 GKVVGVVV
+37 AKLTGTVV

-54 GARILVEGTN
+54 GAQILVEGTS
-64 LTTLTNFDGE
+64 LTTLTNFDGL
-74 YSLSAA
+74 YSLSLAP
-80 AGTYTILVKS
+80 GTYTIVVKS
-90 FGFSNKSISGVVIK
+90 FGFSNKAITGVVVR
-104 AGGETTLNVTMEF
+104 AGSETSLNITMEL
-117 SKGEALETVTITASA
+117 SKGESLDEVTITASA
-132 TRENV
+132 VRENV
-137 NALLIQQKSLSSVS
+137 NALFIQQKSLSSVS

-157 SIRRTPD
+157 TIRRTPD

-186 VRGLNDRYNAA
+186 VRGLSDRYNAA

-260 FSFSTSYNT
+260 FSFSTGYNSL
-269 ITTFKDRLDY
+269 TTFKNRLDY
-279 QGSSTDWLGVDN
+279 QGSSTDWLGLDN
-291 GARALPTNM
+291 GARALPKGM
-300 PTSNQMFQ
+300 PTSNEMF
-308 LSSSERVQVAS
+308 LMSSAERVQVAS
-319 KFKNDWALQNKT
+319 KFQNDWGLQNKM
-331 FLPALSFQYS
+331 FLPSVSMQYS
-341 GGSSKDIGTKRLGA
+341 GGGSKELGTTKRLGF
-355 IYSLTYNQSNQY
+355 IYALTYNQNNQY
-367 NTTRRQSWQ
+367 NTTQRQSWQ
-376 NAVGSNEE
+376 NEVGMPGT
-384 SLMESDLL
+384 SLMESDLN
-392 DDNYVVNTL
+392 DDNYIVNTL
-401 AGALANISYSAGPN
+401 AGALANLTYSAGPN

-447 VLRQSARWFTNNQI
+447 VIRQSARWFTNNQI
-461 LSSQLNGSH
+461 VSSQLNGSH
-470 YFESFKGKLQWLA
+470 YFESFKGKFQWLGA
-483 SYSGI
+483 YSGI

-505 VPDTSWRAGITSTSV
+505 VADTAWRAGITSTSV

-541 ATFELPLDLV
+541 ATFELPV
-551 DLGIRN
+551 DFVKIGLRN
-557 NLKVGIGGQYRD
+557 NLKLGAGAQYRD
-569 RTYTARQFGYV
+569 RSYTARQFGYV
-580 LANFMTFDQNLLNA
+580 LANFMSFDQSLLNQ
-594 PIEEI
+594 PIDGI
-599 FGAQNMNATSGFS
+599 FANGNMNATTGFS

-626 ATTSFGFVQFDSRIL
+626 AMLGYGFVQFDTRIM
-641 EKTRV
+641 EKTRI
-646 NWGLRAE
+646 NWGVRAE
-653 NFEQNMYSKTDNNDT
+653 NFEQNLYSKTDNNDT
-668 VQVESTLLDI
+668 VQVESTKLDF

-722 VVTGNPTLVRSTID
+722 VVTGNPSLVRSTID

-750 VFSVTAFYKNFIN
+750 VLSVTGFYKNFTN

-776 YTFVNVPKA
+776 YTYVNVPKA
-785 VDFGLEFEGRLLLST
+785 VDYGLELEGRLLLST
-800 LFGKPDQ
+800 LFGAADHA
-807 KVLSKMTVFANYA
+807 VWSKLTVFANYA
-820 LIRSQVTLNMPT
+820 LIRSRVTLNSAT
-832 AVDSIRPLQGQSP
+832 ATDSVRPLQGQSP
-845 YVVNA
+845 YVINA
-850 GIQYQNDESGTT
+850 GIQYQNEESGTT

-874 FIVGSSQEPSIW
+874 FIVGSSQEPSVW
-886 EKGRAVLDLSL
+886 EKGRAVLDLSF

-902 EKLSIKLTARDL
+902 KKLSLKLTARDL
-914 LAPDLIFFNDIDN
+914 LAPDLIFYNDIDA
-927 NQKWSEGD
+927 NQTWSAGD

-940 SNFGPT
+940 TNFGPT
-946 IALGL
+946 VTFGL
-951 TYRM
+951 TYQL

>member
-1 MWRGV
+1 M
-6 ICTLNKLSNAMYR
+6 NR
-19 ILLIVSVLVLNF
+19 ILLILSALLF
-31 AAFAQS
+31 STTALAQS
-37 GKVVGVVV
+37 AKLTGTVV

-54 GARILVEGTN
+54 GAQILVEGMS
-64 LTTLTNFDGE
+64 LTTLTNFDGL
-74 YSLSAA
+74 YSLSLAP
-80 AGTYTILVKS
+80 GTYTIVVKS
-90 FGFSNKSISGVVIK
+90 FGFSNKAITGVVVR
-104 AGGETTLNVTMEF
+104 AGSETSLNITMEL
-117 SKGEALETVTITASA
+117 SKGESLDEVTITASA
-132 TRENV
+132 VRENV
-137 NALLIQQKSLSSVS
+137 NALFIQQKSLSSVS

-157 SIRRTPD
+157 TIRRTPD

-186 VRGLNDRYNAA
+186 VRGLSDRYNAA

-260 FSFSTSYNT
+260 FSFSTGYNSL
-269 ITTFKDRLDY
+269 TTFKNRLDY
-279 QGSSTDWLGVDN
+279 QGSSTDWLGLDN
-291 GARALPTNM
+291 GARALPKGM
-300 PTSNQMFQ
+300 PTSNEMF
-308 LSSSERVQVAS
+308 LMSSAERVQVAS
-319 KFKNDWALQNKT
+319 KFQNDWGLQNKM
-331 FLPALSFQYS
+331 FLPSVSMQYS
-341 GGSSKDIGTKRLGA
+341 GGGSKELGTTKRLGF
-355 IYSLTYNQSNQY
+355 IYALTYNQNNQY
-367 NTTRRQSWQ
+367 NTTQRQSWQ
-376 NAVGSNEE
+376 NEVGMPGT
-384 SLMESDLL
+384 SLMESDLN
-392 DDNYVVNTL
+392 DDNYIVNTL
-401 AGALANISYSAGPN
+401 AGALANLTYSAGPN

-447 VLRQSARWFTNNQI
+447 VIRQSARWFTNNQI
-461 LSSQLNGSH
+461 VSSQLNGSH
-470 YFESFKGKLQWLA
+470 YFESFKGKFQWLGA
-483 SYSGI
+483 YSGI

-505 VPDTSWRAGITSTSV
+505 VADTAWRAGITSTSV

-541 ATFELPLDLV
+541 ATFEMPV
-551 DLGIRN
+551 DFVKIGLRN
-557 NLKVGIGGQYRD
+557 NLKLGAGAQYRD
-569 RTYTARQFGYV
+569 RSYTARQFGYV
-580 LANFMTFDQNLLNA
+580 LANFMSFDQSLLNQ
-594 PIEEI
+594 PIDGI
-599 FGAQNMNATSGFS
+599 FGNDNMNATTGFS

-626 ATTSFGFVQFDSRIL
+626 AMLGYGFVQFDTRIM
-641 EKTRV
+641 EKTRI
-646 NWGLRAE
+646 NWGVRAE
-653 NFEQNMYSKTDNNDT
+653 NFEQNLYSKTDNNDT
-668 VQVESTLLDI
+668 VQVESTKLDF

-722 VVTGNPTLVRSTID
+722 VVTGNPSLVRSTID

-750 VFSVTAFYKNFIN
+750 VLSVTGFYKNFTN

-776 YTFVNVPKA
+776 YTYVNVPKA
-785 VDFGLEFEGRLLLST
+785 VDYGLELEGRLLLST
-800 LFGKPDQ
+800 LFGAADHA
-807 KVLSKMTVFANYA
+807 VWSKLTVFANYA
-820 LIRSQVTLNMPT
+820 LIRSRVTLNSAT
-832 AVDSIRPLQGQSP
+832 ATDSVRPLQGQSP
-845 YVVNA
+845 YVINA
-850 GIQYQNDESGTT
+850 GIQYQNEESGTT

-874 FIVGSSQEPSIW
+874 FIVGSSQEPSVW
-886 EKGRAVLDLSL
+886 EKGRAVLDLSF

-902 EKLSIKLTARDL
+902 KKLSLKLTARDL
-914 LAPDLIFFNDIDN
+914 LTPDLIFYNDIDA
-927 NQKWSEGD
+927 NQTWSEGD

-940 SNFGPT
+940 TNFGPT
-946 IALGL
+946 VTFGL
-951 TYRM
+951 TYQL

>member
-1 MWRGV
+1 M
-6 ICTLNKLSNAMYR
+6 NR
-19 ILLIVSVLVLNF
+19 ILLILSALLF
-31 AAFAQS
+31 STTALAQS
-37 GKVVGVVV
+37 AKLTGTVV

-54 GARILVEGTN
+54 GAQILVEGTS
-64 LTTLTNFDGE
+64 LTTLTNFDGL
-74 YSLSAA
+74 YSLSLAP
-80 AGTYTILVKS
+80 GTYTIVVKS
-90 FGFSNKSISGVVIK
+90 FGFSNKAITGVVVR
-104 AGGETTLNVTMEF
+104 AGSETSLNITMEL
-117 SKGEALETVTITASA
+117 SKGESLDEVTITASA
-132 TRENV
+132 VRENV
-137 NALLIQQKSLSSVS
+137 NALFIQQKSLSSVS

-157 SIRRTPD
+157 TIRRTPD

-186 VRGLNDRYNAA
+186 VRGLSDRYNAA

-260 FSFSTSYNT
+260 FSFSTGYNSL
-269 ITTFKDRLDY
+269 TTFKNRLDY
-279 QGSSTDWLGVDN
+279 QGSSTDWLGLDN
-291 GARALPTNM
+291 GARALPKGM
-300 PTSNQMFQ
+300 PTSNEMF
-308 LSSSERVQVAS
+308 LMSSAERVQVAN
-319 KFKNDWALQNKT
+319 KFQNDWGLQNKM
-331 FLPALSFQYS
+331 FLPSVSMQYS
-341 GGSSKDIGTKRLGA
+341 GGGSKELGTTKRLGF
-355 IYSLTYNQSNQY
+355 IYALTYNQNNQY
-367 NTTRRQSWQ
+367 NTTQRQSWQ
-376 NAVGSNEE
+376 NEVGMPGT
-384 SLMESDLL
+384 SLMESDLN
-392 DDNYVVNTL
+392 DDNYIVNTL
-401 AGALANISYSAGPN
+401 AGALANLTYSAGPN

-447 VLRQSARWFTNNQI
+447 VIRQSARWFTNNQI
-461 LSSQLNGSH
+461 VSSQLNGSH
-470 YFESFKGKLQWLA
+470 YFESFKGKFQWLGA
-483 SYSGI
+483 YSGI

-505 VPDTSWRAGITSTSV
+505 VADTSWRAGITSTSV

-541 ATFELPLDLV
+541 ATFELPV
-551 DLGIRN
+551 DFVKIGLRN
-557 NLKVGIGGQYRD
+557 NLKLGAGAQYRD
-569 RTYTARQFGYV
+569 RSYTARQFGYV
-580 LANFMTFDQNLLNA
+580 LANFMSFDQSLLNQ
-594 PIEEI
+594 PIDGI
-599 FGAQNMNATSGFS
+599 FANGNMNATTGFS

-626 ATTSFGFVQFDSRIL
+626 AMLGYGFVQFDTRIM
-641 EKTRV
+641 EKTRI
-646 NWGLRAE
+646 NWGVRAE
-653 NFEQNMYSKTDNNDT
+653 NFEQNLYSKTDNNDT
-668 VQVESTLLDI
+668 VQVESTKLDF

-722 VVTGNPTLVRSTID
+722 VVTGNPSLVRSTID

-750 VFSVTAFYKNFIN
+750 VLSVTGFYKNFTN

-776 YTFVNVPKA
+776 YTYVNVPKA
-785 VDFGLEFEGRLLLST
+785 VDYGLELEGRLLLST
-800 LFGKPDQ
+800 LFGAADHA
-807 KVLSKMTVFANYA
+807 VWSKLTVFANYA
-820 LIRSQVTLNMPT
+820 LIRSRVTLNSAT
-832 AVDSIRPLQGQSP
+832 ATDSVRPLQGQSP
-845 YVVNA
+845 YVINA
-850 GIQYQNDESGTT
+850 GIQYQNEESGTT

-874 FIVGSSQEPSIW
+874 FIVGSSQEPSVW
-886 EKGRAVLDLSL
+886 EKGRAVLDLSF

-902 EKLSIKLTARDL
+902 KKLSLKLTARDL
-914 LAPDLIFFNDIDN
+914 LAPDLIFYNDIDA
-927 NQKWSEGD
+927 NQTWSAGD

-940 SNFGPT
+940 TNFGPT
-946 IALGL
+946 VTFGL
-951 TYRM
+951 TYQL

>member
-1 MWRGV
+1 M
-6 ICTLNKLSNAMYR
+6 NR
-19 ILLIVSVLVLNF
+19 ILLILSALLF
-31 AAFAQS
+31 STTALAQS
-37 GKVVGVVV
+37 AKLTGTVV

-54 GARILVEGTN
+54 GAQILVEGTS
-64 LTTLTNFDGE
+64 LTTLTNFDGL
-74 YSLSAA
+74 YSLSLAP
-80 AGTYTILVKS
+80 GTYTIVVKS
-90 FGFSNKSISGVVIK
+90 FGFSNKAITGVVVR
-104 AGGETTLNVTMEF
+104 AGSETSLNITMEL
-117 SKGEALETVTITASA
+117 SKGESLDEVTITASA
-132 TRENV
+132 VRENV
-137 NALLIQQKSLSSVS
+137 NALFIQQKSLSSVS

-157 SIRRTPD
+157 TIRRTPD

-186 VRGLNDRYNAA
+186 VRGLSDRYNAA

-260 FSFSTSYNT
+260 FSFSTGYNSL
-269 ITTFKDRLDY
+269 TTFKNRLDY
-279 QGSSTDWLGVDN
+279 QGSSTDWLGLDN
-291 GARALPTNM
+291 GARALPKGM
-300 PTSNQMFQ
+300 PTSNEMF
-308 LSSSERVQVAS
+308 LMSSAERVQVAS
-319 KFKNDWALQNKT
+319 KFQNDWGLQNKM
-331 FLPALSFQYS
+331 FLPSVSMQYS
-341 GGSSKDIGTKRLGA
+341 GGGSKELGTTKRLGF
-355 IYSLTYNQSNQY
+355 IYALTYNQNNQY
-367 NTTRRQSWQ
+367 NTTQRQSWQ
-376 NAVGSNEE
+376 NEVGMPGT
-384 SLMESDLL
+384 SLMESDLN
-392 DDNYVVNTL
+392 DDNYIVNTL
-401 AGALANISYSAGPN
+401 AGALANLTYSAGPN

-447 VLRQSARWFTNNQI
+447 VIRQSARWFTNNQI
-461 LSSQLNGSH
+461 VSSQLNGSH
-470 YFESFKGKLQWLA
+470 YFESFKGKFQWLGA
-483 SYSGI
+483 YSGI

-505 VPDTSWRAGITSTSV
+505 VADTAWRAGITSTSV

-541 ATFELPLDLV
+541 ATFEMPV
-551 DLGIRN
+551 DFVKIGLRN
-557 NLKVGIGGQYRD
+557 NLKLGAGAQYRD
-569 RTYTARQFGYV
+569 RSYTARQFGYV
-580 LANFMTFDQNLLNA
+580 LANFMSFDQSLLNQ
-594 PIEEI
+594 PIDGI
-599 FGAQNMNATSGFS
+599 FGNDNMNATTGFS

-626 ATTSFGFVQFDSRIL
+626 AMLGYGFVQFDTRIM
-641 EKTRV
+641 EKTRI
-646 NWGLRAE
+646 NWGVRAE
-653 NFEQNMYSKTDNNDT
+653 NFEQNLYSKTDNNDT
-668 VQVESTLLDI
+668 VQVESTKLDF

-722 VVTGNPTLVRSTID
+722 VVTGNPSLVRSTID

-750 VFSVTAFYKNFIN
+750 VLSVTGFYKNFTN

-776 YTFVNVPKA
+776 YTYVNVPKA
-785 VDFGLEFEGRLLLST
+785 VDYGLELEGRLLLST
-800 LFGKPDQ
+800 LFGAADHA
-807 KVLSKMTVFANYA
+807 VWSKLTVFANYA
-820 LIRSQVTLNMPT
+820 LIRSRVTLNSAT
-832 AVDSIRPLQGQSP
+832 ATDSVRPLQGQSP
-845 YVVNA
+845 YVINA
-850 GIQYQNDESGTT
+850 GIQYQNEESGTT

-874 FIVGSSQEPSIW
+874 FIVGSSQEPSVW
-886 EKGRAVLDLSL
+886 EKGRAVLDLSF

-902 EKLSIKLTARDL
+902 KKLSLKLTARDL
-914 LAPDLIFFNDIDN
+914 LAPDLIFYNDIDA
-927 NQKWSEGD
+927 NQTWSAGD

-940 SNFGPT
+940 TNFGPT
-946 IALGL
+946 VTFGL
-951 TYRM
+951 TYQL

>member
-1 MWRGV
+1 M
-6 ICTLNKLSNAMYR
+6 NR
-19 ILLIVSVLVLNF
+19 ILLILSALLF
-31 AAFAQS
+31 STAALAQS
-37 GKVVGVVV
+37 AKLTGTVV

-54 GARILVEGTN
+54 GAQILVEGTS
-64 LTTLTNFDGE
+64 LTTLTNFDGL
-74 YSLSAA
+74 YSLSLAP
-80 AGTYTILVKS
+80 GTYTIVVKS
-90 FGFSNKSISGVVIK
+90 FGFSNKAITGVVVR
-104 AGGETTLNVTMEF
+104 AGSETSLNITMEL
-117 SKGEALETVTITASA
+117 SKGESLDEVTITASA
-132 TRENV
+132 VRENV
-137 NALLIQQKSLSSVS
+137 NALFIQQKSLSSVS

-157 SIRRTPD
+157 TIRRTPD

-186 VRGLNDRYNAA
+186 VRGLSDRYNAA

-260 FSFSTSYNT
+260 FSFSTGYNSL
-269 ITTFKDRLDY
+269 TTFKNRLDY
-279 QGSSTDWLGVDN
+279 QGSSTDWLGLDK
-291 GARALPTNM
+291 GARALPKGM
-300 PTSNQMFQ
+300 PTSNQMF
-308 LSSSERVQVAS
+308 LMSSAERVQVAS
-319 KFKNDWALQNKT
+319 KFQNDWGLQNKM
-331 FLPALSFQYS
+331 FLPSVSMQYS
-341 GGSSKDIGTKRLGA
+341 GGGSKELGTTKRLGF
-355 IYSLTYNQSNQY
+355 IYALTYNQNNQY

-376 NAVGSNEE
+376 NEVGMPGT
-384 SLMESDLL
+384 SLMESDLN
-392 DDNYVVNTL
+392 DDNYIVNTL
-401 AGALANISYSAGPN
+401 AGALANLTYSAGPN

-447 VLRQSARWFTNNQI
+447 VIRQSARWFTNNQI
-461 LSSQLNGSH
+461 VSSQLNGSH
-470 YFESFKGKLQWLA
+470 YFESFKGKFQWLGA
-483 SYSGI
+483 YSGI

-505 VPDTSWRAGITSTSV
+505 VADTAWRAGITSTSV

-541 ATFELPLDLV
+541 ATFELPV
-551 DLGIRN
+551 DFVKIGLRN
-557 NLKVGIGGQYRD
+557 NLKLGAGAQYRD
-569 RTYTARQFGYV
+569 RSYTARQFGYV
-580 LANFMTFDQNLLNA
+580 LANFMSFDQSLLNQ
-594 PIEEI
+594 PIDGI
-599 FGAQNMNATSGFS
+599 FANGNMNSTTGFS

-626 ATTSFGFVQFDSRIL
+626 AMLSYGFVQFDTRIM
-641 EKTRV
+641 EKTRI
-646 NWGLRAE
+646 NWGVRAE
-653 NFEQNMYSKTDNNDT
+653 NFEQNLYSKTDNNDT
-668 VQVESTLLDI
+668 VQVESTKLDF
-678 LPSVNFIYSIN
+678 LPSVNFIYSVN

-722 VVTGNPTLVRSTID
+722 VVTGNPSLVRSTID

-750 VFSVTAFYKNFIN
+750 VLSVTGFYKNFTN

-776 YTFVNVPKA
+776 YTYVNVPKA
-785 VDFGLEFEGRLLLST
+785 VDYGLELEGRLLLST
-800 LFGKPDQ
+800 LFGAADHA
-807 KVLSKMTVFANYA
+807 VWSKLTVFANYA
-820 LIRSQVTLNMPT
+820 LIRSRVTLNSAT
-832 AVDSIRPLQGQSP
+832 ATDSVRPLQGQSP
-845 YVVNA
+845 YVINA
-850 GIQYQNDESGTT
+850 GIQYQNEESGTT

-874 FIVGSSQEPSIW
+874 FIVGSSQEPSVW
-886 EKGRAVLDLSL
+886 EKGRAVLDLSF

-902 EKLSIKLTARDL
+902 KKLSLKLTARDL
-914 LAPDLIFFNDIDN
+914 LAPDLIFYNDIDA
-927 NQKWSEGD
+927 NQTWSAGD

-940 SNFGPT
+940 TNFGPT
-946 IALGL
+946 VTFGL
-951 TYRM
+951 TYQL

>member
-1 MWRGV
+1 M
-6 ICTLNKLSNAMYR
+6 NR
-19 ILLIVSVLVLNF
+19 ILLILSALLF
-31 AAFAQS
+31 STAALAQS
-37 GKVVGVVV
+37 AKLTGTVV

-54 GARILVEGTN
+54 GAQILVEGTS
-64 LTTLTNFDGE
+64 LTTLTNFDGL
-74 YSLSAA
+74 YSLSLAP
-80 AGTYTILVKS
+80 GTYTIVVKS
-90 FGFSNKSISGVVIK
+90 FGFSNKAITGVVVR
-104 AGGETTLNVTMEF
+104 AGSETSLNITMEL
-117 SKGEALETVTITASA
+117 SKGESLDEVTITASA
-132 TRENV
+132 VRENV
-137 NALLIQQKSLSSVS
+137 NALFIQQKSLSSVS

-157 SIRRTPD
+157 TIRRTPD

-186 VRGLNDRYNAA
+186 VRGLSDRYNAA

-260 FSFSTSYNT
+260 FSFSTGYNSL
-269 ITTFKDRLDY
+269 TTFKNRLDY
-279 QGSSTDWLGVDN
+279 QGSSTDWLGLDN
-291 GARALPTNM
+291 GARALPKGM
-300 PTSNQMFQ
+300 PTSNEMF
-308 LSSSERVQVAS
+308 LMSSAERVQVAS
-319 KFKNDWALQNKT
+319 KFQNDWGLQNKM
-331 FLPALSFQYS
+331 FLPSVSMQYS
-341 GGSSKDIGTKRLGA
+341 GGGSKELGTTKRLGF
-355 IYSLTYNQSNQY
+355 IYALTYNQNNQY
-367 NTTRRQSWQ
+367 NTTQRQSWQ
-376 NAVGSNEE
+376 NEVGMPGT
-384 SLMESDLL
+384 SLMESDLN
-392 DDNYVVNTL
+392 DDNYIVNTL
-401 AGALANISYSAGPN
+401 AGALANLTYSAGPN

-447 VLRQSARWFTNNQI
+447 VIRQSARWFTNNQI
-461 LSSQLNGSH
+461 VSSQLNGSH
-470 YFESFKGKLQWLA
+470 YFESFKGKFQWLGA
-483 SYSGI
+483 YSGI

-505 VPDTSWRAGITSTSV
+505 VADTAWRAGITSTSV

-541 ATFELPLDLV
+541 ATFEMPV
-551 DLGIRN
+551 DFVKIGLRN
-557 NLKVGIGGQYRD
+557 NLKLGAGAQYRD
-569 RTYTARQFGYV
+569 RSYTARQFGYV
-580 LANFMTFDQNLLNA
+580 LANFMSFDQSLLNQ
-594 PIEEI
+594 PIDGI
-599 FGAQNMNATSGFS
+599 FANGNMNATTGFS

-626 ATTSFGFVQFDSRIL
+626 AMLGYGFVQFDTRIM
-641 EKTRV
+641 EKTRI
-646 NWGLRAE
+646 NWGVRAE
-653 NFEQNMYSKTDNNDT
+653 NFEQNLYSKTDNNDT
-668 VQVESTLLDI
+668 VQVESTKLDF

-722 VVTGNPTLVRSTID
+722 VVTGNPSLVRSTID

-750 VFSVTAFYKNFIN
+750 VLSVTGFYKNFTN

-776 YTFVNVPKA
+776 YTYVNVPKA
-785 VDFGLEFEGRLLLST
+785 VDYGLELEGRLLLST
-800 LFGKPDQ
+800 LFGAADHA
-807 KVLSKMTVFANYA
+807 VWSKLTVFANYA
-820 LIRSQVTLNMPT
+820 LIRSRVTLNSAT
-832 AVDSIRPLQGQSP
+832 ATDSVRPLQGQSP
-845 YVVNA
+845 YVINA
-850 GIQYQNDESGTT
+850 GIQYQNEESGTT

-874 FIVGSSQEPSIW
+874 FIVGSSQEPSVW
-886 EKGRAVLDLSL
+886 EKGRAVLDLSF

-902 EKLSIKLTARDL
+902 KKLSLKLTARDL
-914 LAPDLIFFNDIDN
+914 LAPDLIFYNDIDA
-927 NQKWSEGD
+927 NQTWSAGD

-940 SNFGPT
+940 TNFGPT
-946 IALGL
+946 VTFGL
-951 TYRM
+951 TYQL

>member
-1 MWRGV
+1 M
-6 ICTLNKLSNAMYR
+6 NR
-19 ILLIVSVLVLNF
+19 ILLILSALLF
-31 AAFAQS
+31 STAALAQS
-37 GKVVGVVV
+37 AKLTGTVV

-54 GARILVEGTN
+54 GDQILVEGTS
-64 LTTLTNFDGE
+64 LTTLTNFDGL
-74 YSLSAA
+74 YSLSLAP
-80 AGTYTILVKS
+80 GTYTIVVKS
-90 FGFSNKSISGVVIK
+90 FGFSNKAITGVVVR
-104 AGGETTLNVTMEF
+104 AGSETSLNITMEL
-117 SKGEALETVTITASA
+117 SKGESLDEVTITASA
-132 TRENV
+132 VRENV
-137 NALLIQQKSLSSVS
+137 NALFIQQKSLSSVS

-157 SIRRTPD
+157 TIRRTPD

-186 VRGLNDRYNAA
+186 VRGLSDRYNAA

-260 FSFSTSYNT
+260 FSFSTGYNSL
-269 ITTFKDRLDY
+269 TTFKNRLDY
-279 QGSSTDWLGVDN
+279 QGSSTDWLGLDN
-291 GARALPTNM
+291 GARALPKGM
-300 PTSNQMFQ
+300 PTSNQMF
-308 LSSSERVQVAS
+308 LMSSAERVEVAN
-319 KFKNDWALQNKT
+319 KFQNDWGLQNKM
-331 FLPALSFQYS
+331 FLPSVSMQYS
-341 GGSSKDIGTKRLGA
+341 GGGSKELGTTKRLGF
-355 IYSLTYNQSNQY
+355 IYALTYNQNNQY
-367 NTTRRQSWQ
+367 NTTQRQSWQ
-376 NAVGSNEE
+376 NEVGMPGT
-384 SLMESDLL
+384 SLMESDLN
-392 DDNYVVNTL
+392 DDNYIVNTL
-401 AGALANISYSAGPN
+401 AGALANLTYSAGPN

-447 VLRQSARWFTNNQI
+447 VIRQSARWFTNNQI
-461 LSSQLNGSH
+461 VSSQLNGSH
-470 YFESFKGKLQWLA
+470 YFESFKGKFQWLGA
-483 SYSGI
+483 YSGI

-505 VPDTSWRAGITSTSV
+505 VADTAWRAGITSTSV

-541 ATFELPLDLV
+541 ATFEMPV
-551 DLGIRN
+551 DFIKIGLRN
-557 NLKVGIGGQYRD
+557 NLKLGAGAQYRD
-569 RTYTARQFGYV
+569 RSYTARQFGYV
-580 LANFMTFDQNLLNA
+580 LANFMSFDQSLLNQ
-594 PIEEI
+594 PIDGI
-599 FGAQNMNATSGFS
+599 FGNGNMNATTGFS

-626 ATTSFGFVQFDSRIL
+626 AMLGYGFVQFDTRIM
-641 EKTRV
+641 EKTRI
-646 NWGLRAE
+646 NWGVRAE
-653 NFEQNMYSKTDNNDT
+653 NFEQNLYSKTDNNDT
-668 VQVESTLLDI
+668 VQVESTKLDF
-678 LPSVNFIYSIN
+678 LPSVNFIYSVN

-722 VVTGNPTLVRSTID
+722 VVTGNPSLVRSTID

-750 VFSVTAFYKNFIN
+750 VLSVTGFYKNFTN

-776 YTFVNVPKA
+776 YTYVNVPKA
-785 VDFGLEFEGRLLLST
+785 VDYGLELEGRLLLST
-800 LFGKPDQ
+800 LFGAADHA
-807 KVLSKMTVFANYA
+807 VWSKLTVFANYA
-820 LIRSQVTLNMPT
+820 LIRSRVTLNSAT
-832 AVDSIRPLQGQSP
+832 ATDSVRPLQGQSP
-845 YVVNA
+845 YVINA
-850 GIQYQNDESGTT
+850 GIQYQNEESGTT

-874 FIVGSSQEPSIW
+874 FIVGSSQEPSVW
-886 EKGRAVLDLSL
+886 EKGRAVLDLSF

-902 EKLSIKLTARDL
+902 KKLSLKLTARDL
-914 LAPDLIFFNDIDN
+914 LAPDLIFFNDIDA
-927 NQKWSEGD
+927 NQTWSAGD

-940 SNFGPT
+940 TNFGPT
-946 IALGL
+946 VTFGL
-951 TYRM
+951 TYQL

>member
-1 MWRGV
+1 M
-6 ICTLNKLSNAMYR
+6 NR
-19 ILLIVSVLVLNF
+19 ILLIFSALLLSVSG
-31 AAFAQS
+31 AWAQS
-37 GKVVGVVV
+37 AKLTGTVV

-54 GARILVEGTN
+54 GAQILVEGTS
-64 LTTLTNFDGE
+64 LTTITNFDGE
-74 YSLSAA
+74 YSLSLAP
-80 AGTYTILVKS
+80 GTYTIVVKS
-90 FGFSNKSISGVVIK
+90 FGFANKAITGVAVR
-104 AGGETTLNVTMEF
+104 AGGETSLNITMEL
-117 SKGEALETVTITASA
+117 SKGESLEEVTITASA
-132 TRENV
+132 VRENV

-157 SIRRTPD
+157 TIRRTPD

-249 TKSFPGKAFHE
+249 TKSFPGKAFQE
-260 FSFSTSYNT
+260 VSFSSSYNT

-279 QGSSTDWLGVDN
+279 QGSSTDWLGLDN
-291 GARALPTNM
+291 GARALPQGV
-300 PTSNQMFQ
+300 PTSNQMFL
-308 LSSSERVQVAS
+308 LSSAERVGVAQ
-319 KFKNDWALQNKT
+319 KFQNDWGLQNKM
-331 FLPALSFQYS
+331 FLPALSLQYS
-341 GGSSKDIGTKRLGA
+341 GGGSKELGANRLGV
-355 IYSLTYNQSNQY
+355 IYALTYSQSNQY

-376 NAVGSNEE
+376 NAVGSSEP

-401 AGALANISYSAGPN
+401 AGALANVSYSVGPN

-434 RNGTRQPIDAPNQ
+434 RYGTRQPIDAPNQ

-461 LSSQLNGSH
+461 VSSQLNGSH
-470 YFESFKGKLQWLA
+470 YFESFKGKFQWIGA
-483 SYSGI
+483 YSGI

-505 VPDTSWRAGITSTSV
+505 VADTAWRAGITSTSV

-541 ATFELPLDLV
+541 ATFELPV
-551 DLGIRN
+551 DMVKVGLRN
-557 NLKVGIGGQYRD
+557 NLKMGAGAQYRD
-569 RTYTARQFGYV
+569 RSYTARQFGYV
-580 LANFMTFDQNLLNA
+580 LANFMSFDQSLLNQ
-594 PIEEI
+594 PIDGI
-599 FGAQNMNATSGFS
+599 FANGNMNATTGFS

-626 ATTSFGFVQFDSRIL
+626 ATLSYGFLQLDTRIM
-641 EKTRV
+641 EKTRI
-646 NWGLRAE
+646 NWGVRAE
-653 NFEQNMYSKTDNNDT
+653 NFEQNLYSKTDNNDT
-668 VQVESTLLDI
+668 VQVESSKLDF
-678 LPSVNFIYSIN
+678 LPSVNFIYSVN

-722 VVTGNPTLVRSTID
+722 VVTGNPSLVRSTID

-750 VFSVTAFYKNFIN
+750 VLSVTGFYKNFTN

-785 VDFGLEFEGRLLLST
+785 VDYGLELEGRLLVGT
-800 LFGKPDQ
+800 LIGASDHALWS
-807 KVLSKMTVFANYA
+807 KVTVFANYA
-820 LIRSQVTLNMPT
+820 LIRSRVTLNSST
-832 AVDSIRPLQGQSP
+832 ATDSIRPLQGQSP
-845 YVVNA
+845 YVINA
-850 GIQYQNDESGTT
+850 GVQYQNEESGTT
-862 ISAAFNQVGDRI
+862 VSAAFNQVGDRI
-874 FIVGSSQEPSIW
+874 FIVGSSQEPSVW
-886 EKGRAVLDLSL
+886 EKGRAVLDLSI

-902 EKLSIKLTARDL
+902 KKLSLKFTARDL
-914 LAPDLIFFNDIDN
+914 LAPDLIFFNDIN
-927 NQKWSEGD
+927 NDQRWSEGD

-940 SNFGPT
+940 TNFGPT
-946 IALGL
+946 VTLGL
-951 TYRM
+951 TYQL

>member
-1 MWRGV
+1 M
-6 ICTLNKLSNAMYR
+6 NR
-19 ILLIVSVLVLNF
+19 ILLILSALLF
-31 AAFAQS
+31 STTALAQS
-37 GKVVGVVV
+37 AKLTGTVV

-54 GARILVEGTN
+54 GAQILVEGTS
-64 LTTLTNFDGE
+64 LTTLTNFDGL
-74 YSLSAA
+74 YSLSLAP
-80 AGTYTILVKS
+80 GTYTIVVKS
-90 FGFSNKSISGVVIK
+90 FGFSNKAITGVVVR
-104 AGGETTLNVTMEF
+104 AGSETSLNITMEL
-117 SKGEALETVTITASA
+117 SKGESLDEVTITASA
-132 TRENV
+132 VRENV
-137 NALLIQQKSLSSVS
+137 NALFIQQKSLSSVS

-157 SIRRTPD
+157 TIRRTPD

-186 VRGLNDRYNAA
+186 VRGLSDRYNAA

-260 FSFSTSYNT
+260 FSFSTGYNSL
-269 ITTFKDRLDY
+269 TTFKNRLDY
-279 QGSSTDWLGVDN
+279 QGSSTDWLGLDN
-291 GARALPTNM
+291 GARALPKGM
-300 PTSNQMFQ
+300 PTSNEMF
-308 LSSSERVQVAS
+308 LMSSAERVQVAS
-319 KFKNDWALQNKT
+319 KFQNDWGLQNKM
-331 FLPALSFQYS
+331 FLPSVSMQYS
-341 GGSSKDIGTKRLGA
+341 GGGSKELGTTKRLGF
-355 IYSLTYNQSNQY
+355 IYALTYNQNNQY
-367 NTTRRQSWQ
+367 NTTQRQSWQ
-376 NAVGSNEE
+376 NEVGMPGT
-384 SLMESDLL
+384 SLMESDLN
-392 DDNYVVNTL
+392 DDNYIVNTL
-401 AGALANISYSAGPN
+401 AGALANLTYSAGPN

-447 VLRQSARWFTNNQI
+447 VIRQSARWFTNNQI
-461 LSSQLNGSH
+461 VSSQLNGSH
-470 YFESFKGKLQWLA
+470 YFESFKGKFQWLGA
-483 SYSGI
+483 YSGI

-505 VPDTSWRAGITSTSV
+505 VADTAWRAGITSTSV

-541 ATFELPLDLV
+541 ATFEMPV
-551 DLGIRN
+551 DFVKIGLRN
-557 NLKVGIGGQYRD
+557 NLKLGAGAQYRD
-569 RTYTARQFGYV
+569 RSYTARQFGYV
-580 LANFMTFDQNLLNA
+580 LANFMSFDQSLLNQ
-594 PIEEI
+594 PIDGI
-599 FGAQNMNATSGFS
+599 FGNDNMNATTGFS

-626 ATTSFGFVQFDSRIL
+626 AMLGYGFVQFDTRIM
-641 EKTRV
+641 EKTRI
-646 NWGLRAE
+646 NWGVRAE
-653 NFEQNMYSKTDNNDT
+653 NFEQNLYSKTDNNDT
-668 VQVESTLLDI
+668 VQVESTKLDF

-722 VVTGNPTLVRSTID
+722 VVTGNPSLVRSTID

-750 VFSVTAFYKNFIN
+750 VLSVTGFYKNFTN

-776 YTFVNVPKA
+776 YTYVNVPKA
-785 VDFGLEFEGRLLLST
+785 VDYGLELEGRLLLST
-800 LFGKPDQ
+800 LFGAADHA
-807 KVLSKMTVFANYA
+807 VWSKLTVFANYA
-820 LIRSQVTLNMPT
+820 LIRSRVTLNSAT
-832 AVDSIRPLQGQSP
+832 ATDSVRPLQGQSP
-845 YVVNA
+845 YVINA
-850 GIQYQNDESGTT
+850 GIQYQNEESGTT

-874 FIVGSSQEPSIW
+874 FIVGSSQEPSVW
-886 EKGRAVLDLSL
+886 EKGRAVLDLSF

-902 EKLSIKLTARDL
+902 KKLSLKLTARDL
-914 LAPDLIFFNDIDN
+914 LTPDLIFYNDIDA
-927 NQKWSEGD
+927 NQTWSEGD

-940 SNFGPT
+940 TNFGPT
-946 IALGL
+946 VTFGL
-951 TYRM
+951 TYQL

>member
-1 MWRGV
+1 M
-6 ICTLNKLSNAMYR
+6 NR
-19 ILLIVSVLVLNF
+19 ILLILSALLF
-31 AAFAQS
+31 STAALAQS
-37 GKVVGVVV
+37 AKLTGTVV

-54 GARILVEGTN
+54 GAQILVEGTS
-64 LTTLTNFDGE
+64 LTTLTNFDGL
-74 YSLSAA
+74 YSLSLAP
-80 AGTYTILVKS
+80 GTYTIVVKS
-90 FGFSNKSISGVVIK
+90 FGFSNKAITGVVVR
-104 AGGETTLNVTMEF
+104 AGSETSLNITMEL
-117 SKGEALETVTITASA
+117 SKGESLDEVTITASA
-132 TRENV
+132 VRENV
-137 NALLIQQKSLSSVS
+137 NALFIQQKSLSSVS

-157 SIRRTPD
+157 TIRRTPD

-186 VRGLNDRYNAA
+186 VRGLSDRYNAA

-260 FSFSTSYNT
+260 FSFSTGYNSL
-269 ITTFKDRLDY
+269 TTFKNRLDY
-279 QGSSTDWLGVDN
+279 QGSSTDWLGLDN
-291 GARALPTNM
+291 GARALPKGM
-300 PTSNQMFQ
+300 PTSNEMF
-308 LSSSERVQVAS
+308 LMSSAERVQVAS
-319 KFKNDWALQNKT
+319 KFQNDWGLQNKM
-331 FLPALSFQYS
+331 FLPSVSMQYS
-341 GGSSKDIGTKRLGA
+341 GGGSKELGTTKRLGF
-355 IYSLTYNQSNQY
+355 IYALTYNQNNQY

-376 NAVGSNEE
+376 NEVGMPGT
-384 SLMESDLL
+384 SLMESDLN
-392 DDNYVVNTL
+392 DDNYIVNTL
-401 AGALANISYSAGPN
+401 AGALANLTYSAGPN

-447 VLRQSARWFTNNQI
+447 VIRQSARWFTNNQI
-461 LSSQLNGSH
+461 VSSQLNGSH
-470 YFESFKGKLQWLA
+470 YFESFKGKFQWLGA
-483 SYSGI
+483 YSGI

-505 VPDTSWRAGITSTSV
+505 VADTAWRAGITSTSV

-541 ATFELPLDLV
+541 ATFEMPV
-551 DLGIRN
+551 DFVKIGLRN
-557 NLKVGIGGQYRD
+557 NLKLGAGAQYRD
-569 RTYTARQFGYV
+569 RSYTARQFGYV
-580 LANFMTFDQNLLNA
+580 LANFMSFDQSLLNQ
-594 PIEEI
+594 PIDGI
-599 FGAQNMNATSGFS
+599 FGNGNMNATTGFS

-626 ATTSFGFVQFDSRIL
+626 AMLGYGFVQFDTRIM
-641 EKTRV
+641 EKTRI
-646 NWGLRAE
+646 NWGVRAE
-653 NFEQNMYSKTDNNDT
+653 NFEQNLYSKTDNNDT
-668 VQVESTLLDI
+668 VQVESTKLDF

-722 VVTGNPTLVRSTID
+722 VVTGNPSLVRSTID

-750 VFSVTAFYKNFIN
+750 VLSVTGFYKNFTN

-776 YTFVNVPKA
+776 YTYVNVPKA
-785 VDFGLEFEGRLLLST
+785 VDYGLELEGRLLLST
-800 LFGKPDQ
+800 LFGAADHA
-807 KVLSKMTVFANYA
+807 VWSKLTVFANYA
-820 LIRSQVTLNMPT
+820 LIRSRVTLNSAT
-832 AVDSIRPLQGQSP
+832 ATDSVRPLQGQSP
-845 YVVNA
+845 YVINA
-850 GIQYQNDESGTT
+850 GIQYQNEESGTT

-874 FIVGSSQEPSIW
+874 FIVGSSQEPSVW
-886 EKGRAVLDLSL
+886 EKGRAVLDLSF

-902 EKLSIKLTARDL
+902 KKLSLKLTARDL
-914 LAPDLIFFNDIDN
+914 LAPDLIFYNDIDA
-927 NQKWSEGD
+927 NQTWSAGD

-940 SNFGPT
+940 TNFGPT
-946 IALGL
+946 VTFGL
-951 TYRM
+951 TYQL

>member
-1 MWRGV
+1 M
-6 ICTLNKLSNAMYR
+6 NR
-19 ILLIVSVLVLNF
+19 ILLILSALLF
-31 AAFAQS
+31 STTALAQS
-37 GKVVGVVV
+37 AKLTGTVV

-54 GARILVEGTN
+54 GAQILVEGTS
-64 LTTLTNFDGE
+64 LTTLTNFDGL
-74 YSLSAA
+74 YSLSLAP
-80 AGTYTILVKS
+80 GTYTIVVKS
-90 FGFSNKSISGVVIK
+90 FGFSNKAITGVVVR
-104 AGGETTLNVTMEF
+104 AGSETSLNITMEL
-117 SKGEALETVTITASA
+117 SKGESLDEVTITASA
-132 TRENV
+132 VRENV
-137 NALLIQQKSLSSVS
+137 NALFIQQKSLSSVS

-157 SIRRTPD
+157 TIRRTPD

-186 VRGLNDRYNAA
+186 VRGLSDRYNAA

-260 FSFSTSYNT
+260 FSFSTGYNSL
-269 ITTFKDRLDY
+269 TTFKNRLDY
-279 QGSSTDWLGVDN
+279 QGSSTDWLGLDN
-291 GARALPTNM
+291 GARALPKGM
-300 PTSNQMFQ
+300 PTSNEMF
-308 LSSSERVQVAS
+308 LMSSAERVQVAS
-319 KFKNDWALQNKT
+319 KFQNDWGLQNKM
-331 FLPALSFQYS
+331 FLPSVSMQYS
-341 GGSSKDIGTKRLGA
+341 GGGSKELGTTKRLGF
-355 IYSLTYNQSNQY
+355 IYALTYNQNNQY
-367 NTTRRQSWQ
+367 NTTQRQSWQ
-376 NAVGSNEE
+376 NEVGMPGT
-384 SLMESDLL
+384 SLMESDLN
-392 DDNYVVNTL
+392 DDNYIVNTL
-401 AGALANISYSAGPN
+401 AGALANLTYSAGPN

-447 VLRQSARWFTNNQI
+447 VIRQSARWFTNNQI
-461 LSSQLNGSH
+461 VSSQLNGSH
-470 YFESFKGKLQWLA
+470 YFESFKGKFQWLGA
-483 SYSGI
+483 YSGI

-505 VPDTSWRAGITSTSV
+505 VADTAWRAGITSTSV

-541 ATFELPLDLV
+541 ATFEMPV
-551 DLGIRN
+551 DFVKIGLRN
-557 NLKVGIGGQYRD
+557 NLKLGAGAQYRD
-569 RTYTARQFGYV
+569 RSYTARQFGYV
-580 LANFMTFDQNLLNA
+580 LANFMSFDQSLLNQ
-594 PIEEI
+594 PIDGI
-599 FGAQNMNATSGFS
+599 FANGNMNATTGFS

-626 ATTSFGFVQFDSRIL
+626 AMLGYGFVQFDTRIM
-641 EKTRV
+641 EKTRI
-646 NWGLRAE
+646 NWGVRAE
-653 NFEQNMYSKTDNNDT
+653 NFEQNLYSKTDNNDT
-668 VQVESTLLDI
+668 VQVESTKLDF

-722 VVTGNPTLVRSTID
+722 VVTGNPSLVRSTID

-750 VFSVTAFYKNFIN
+750 VLSVTGFYKNFTN

-776 YTFVNVPKA
+776 YTYVNVPKA
-785 VDFGLEFEGRLLLST
+785 VDYGLELEGRLLLST
-800 LFGKPDQ
+800 LFGAADHA
-807 KVLSKMTVFANYA
+807 VWSKLTVFANYA
-820 LIRSQVTLNMPT
+820 LIRSRVTLNSAT
-832 AVDSIRPLQGQSP
+832 ATDSVRPLQGQSP
-845 YVVNA
+845 YVINA
-850 GIQYQNDESGTT
+850 GIQYQNEESGTT

-874 FIVGSSQEPSIW
+874 FIVGSSQEPSVW
-886 EKGRAVLDLSL
+886 EKGRAVLDLSF

-902 EKLSIKLTARDL
+902 KKLSLKLTARDL
-914 LAPDLIFFNDIDN
+914 LAPDLIFYNDIDA
-927 NQKWSEGD
+927 NQTWSAGD

-940 SNFGPT
+940 TNFGPT
-946 IALGL
+946 VTFGL
-951 TYRM
+951 TYQL

>member
-1 MWRGV
+1 M
-6 ICTLNKLSNAMYR
+6 NR
-19 ILLIVSVLVLNF
+19 ILLILSALLF
-31 AAFAQS
+31 STAALAQS
-37 GKVVGVVV
+37 AKLTGTVV

-54 GARILVEGTN
+54 GAQILVEGTS
-64 LTTLTNFDGE
+64 LTTLTNFDGL
-74 YSLSAA
+74 YSLSLAP
-80 AGTYTILVKS
+80 GTYTIVVKS
-90 FGFSNKSISGVVIK
+90 FGFSNKAITGVVVR
-104 AGGETTLNVTMEF
+104 AGSETSLNITMEL
-117 SKGEALETVTITASA
+117 SKGESLDEVTITASA
-132 TRENV
+132 VRENV
-137 NALLIQQKSLSSVS
+137 NALFIQQKSLSSVS

-157 SIRRTPD
+157 TIRRTPD

-186 VRGLNDRYNAA
+186 VRGLSDRYNAA

-236 LPGEFAGGVIQVN
+236 LPSEFAGGVIQVN

-260 FSFSTSYNT
+260 FSFSTGYNSL
-269 ITTFKDRLDY
+269 TTFKNRLDY
-279 QGSSTDWLGVDN
+279 QGSSTDWLGLDN
-291 GARALPTNM
+291 GARALPKGM
-300 PTSNQMFQ
+300 PTSNEMF
-308 LSSSERVQVAS
+308 LMSSAERVQVAS
-319 KFKNDWALQNKT
+319 KFQNDWGLQNKM
-331 FLPALSFQYS
+331 FLPSVSMQYS
-341 GGSSKDIGTKRLGA
+341 GGGSKELGTTKRLGF
-355 IYSLTYNQSNQY
+355 IYALTYNQNNQY
-367 NTTRRQSWQ
+367 NTTQRQSWQ
-376 NAVGSNEE
+376 NEVGMPGT
-384 SLMESDLL
+384 SLMESDLN
-392 DDNYVVNTL
+392 DDNYIVNTL
-401 AGALANISYSAGPN
+401 AGALANLTYSAGPN

-447 VLRQSARWFTNNQI
+447 VIRQSARWFTNNQI
-461 LSSQLNGSH
+461 VSSQLNGSH
-470 YFESFKGKLQWLA
+470 YFESFKGKFQWLGA
-483 SYSGI
+483 YSGI

-505 VPDTSWRAGITSTSV
+505 VADTAWRAGITSTSV

-541 ATFELPLDLV
+541 ATFEMPV
-551 DLGIRN
+551 DFVKIGLRN
-557 NLKVGIGGQYRD
+557 NLKLGAGAQYRD
-569 RTYTARQFGYV
+569 RSYTARQFGYV
-580 LANFMTFDQNLLNA
+580 LANFMSFDQSLLNQ
-594 PIEEI
+594 PIDGI
-599 FGAQNMNATSGFS
+599 FGNGNMNATTGFS

-626 ATTSFGFVQFDSRIL
+626 AMLGYGFVQFDTRIM
-641 EKTRV
+641 EKTRI
-646 NWGLRAE
+646 NWGVRAE
-653 NFEQNMYSKTDNNDT
+653 NFEQNLYSKTDNNDT
-668 VQVESTLLDI
+668 VQVESTKLDF

-722 VVTGNPTLVRSTID
+722 VVTGNPSLVRSTID

-750 VFSVTAFYKNFIN
+750 VLSVTGFYKNFTN

-776 YTFVNVPKA
+776 YTYVNVPKA
-785 VDFGLEFEGRLLLST
+785 VDYGLELEGRLLLST
-800 LFGKPDQ
+800 LFGAADHA
-807 KVLSKMTVFANYA
+807 VWSKLTVFANYA
-820 LIRSQVTLNMPT
+820 LIRSRVTLNSAT
-832 AVDSIRPLQGQSP
+832 ATDSVRPLQGQSP
-845 YVVNA
+845 YVINA
-850 GIQYQNDESGTT
+850 GIQYQNEESGTT

-874 FIVGSSQEPSIW
+874 FIVGSSQEPSVW
-886 EKGRAVLDLSL
+886 EKGRAVLDLSF

-902 EKLSIKLTARDL
+902 KKLSLKLTARDL
-914 LAPDLIFFNDIDN
+914 LAPDLIFYNDIDA
-927 NQKWSEGD
+927 NQTWSAGD

-940 SNFGPT
+940 TNFGPT
-946 IALGL
+946 VTFGL
-951 TYRM
+951 TYQL

>member
-1 MWRGV
+1 M
-6 ICTLNKLSNAMYR
+6 NR
-19 ILLIVSVLVLNF
+19 ILLILSALLFSTAVL
-31 AAFAQS
+31 AQS
-37 GKVVGVVV
+37 AKLNGTVV

-54 GARILVEGTN
+54 GAQILVEGTS
-64 LTTLTNFDGE
+64 LTTLTNFDGL
-74 YSLSAA
+74 YSLSLAP
-80 AGTYTILVKS
+80 GTYTIVVKS
-90 FGFSNKSISGVVIK
+90 FGFSNKAITGVVVR
-104 AGGETTLNVTMEF
+104 AGSETSLNITMEL
-117 SKGEALETVTITASA
+117 SKGESLDEVTITASA
-132 TRENV
+132 VRENV
-137 NALLIQQKSLSSVS
+137 NALFIQQKSLSSVS

-157 SIRRTPD
+157 TIRRTPD

-186 VRGLNDRYNAA
+186 VRGLSDRYNAA

-260 FSFSTSYNT
+260 FSFSTGYNSL
-269 ITTFKDRLDY
+269 TTFKNRLDY
-279 QGSSTDWLGVDN
+279 QGSSTDWLGLDN
-291 GARALPTNM
+291 GARALPKGM
-300 PTSNQMFQ
+300 PTSNQMF
-308 LSSSERVQVAS
+308 LMSSAERVQVAN
-319 KFKNDWALQNKT
+319 KFQNDWGLQNKM
-331 FLPALSFQYS
+331 FLPSVSMQYS
-341 GGSSKDIGTKRLGA
+341 GGGSKELGTTKRLGF
-355 IYSLTYNQSNQY
+355 IYALTYNQNNQY

-376 NAVGSNEE
+376 NEVGMPGT
-384 SLMESDLL
+384 SLMESDLN
-392 DDNYVVNTL
+392 DDNYIVNTL
-401 AGALANISYSAGPN
+401 AGALANLTYSAGPN

-447 VLRQSARWFTNNQI
+447 VIRQSARWFTNNQI
-461 LSSQLNGSH
+461 VSSQLNGSH
-470 YFESFKGKLQWLA
+470 YFESFKGKFQWLGA
-483 SYSGI
+483 YSGI

-505 VPDTSWRAGITSTSV
+505 VADTAWRAGITSTSV

-541 ATFELPLDLV
+541 ATFELPV
-551 DLGIRN
+551 DFVKIGLRN
-557 NLKVGIGGQYRD
+557 NLKLGAGAQYRD
-569 RTYTARQFGYV
+569 RSYTARQFGYV
-580 LANFMTFDQNLLNA
+580 LANFMSFDQSLLNQ
-594 PIEEI
+594 PIDGI
-599 FGAQNMNATSGFS
+599 FANGNMNSTTGFS

-626 ATTSFGFVQFDSRIL
+626 AMLSYGFVQFDTRIM
-641 EKTRV
+641 EKTRI
-646 NWGLRAE
+646 NWGVRAE
-653 NFEQNMYSKTDNNDT
+653 NFEQNLYSKTDNNDT
-668 VQVESTLLDI
+668 VQVESTKLDF
-678 LPSVNFIYSIN
+678 LPSVNFIYSVN

-722 VVTGNPTLVRSTID
+722 VVTGNPSLVRSTID

-750 VFSVTAFYKNFIN
+750 VLSVTGFYKNFTN

-776 YTFVNVPKA
+776 YTYVNVPKA
-785 VDFGLEFEGRLLLST
+785 VDYGLELEGRLLLST
-800 LFGKPDQ
+800 LFGAADHA
-807 KVLSKMTVFANYA
+807 VWSKLTAFANYA
-820 LIRSQVTLNMPT
+820 LIRSRVTLNSAT
-832 AVDSIRPLQGQSP
+832 ATDSVRPLQGQSP
-845 YVVNA
+845 YVINA
-850 GIQYQNDESGTT
+850 GIQYQNEESGTT

-874 FIVGSSQEPSIW
+874 FIVGSSQEPSVW
-886 EKGRAVLDLSL
+886 EKGRAVLDLSF

-902 EKLSIKLTARDL
+902 KKLSLKLTARDL
-914 LAPDLIFFNDIDN
+914 LAPDLIFYNDIDA
-927 NQKWSEGD
+927 NQTWSAGD

-940 SNFGPT
+940 TNFGPT
-946 IALGL
+946 VTFGL
-951 TYRM
+951 TYQL